1 MVDKSENI
9 LVEFDYNNISIID
22 PNKVIDSDGKVQE
35 RYVKQE
41 NLVMYANLECKALP
55 RTKLALGVANNDQV
69 QTVSIASINFLK
81 PGDKTFL
88 DNSYTDEITG
98 KDSIIGNAV
107 NQPNLES
114 IPQAPKKGE
123 DWFIRQTINSGGK
136 QASVDN
142 GLLGI
147 TSINIRQGLDFL
159 PSITIELEDVK
170 GRAMFEAGDNS
181 PYAAFFNLPYPMFQL
196 TIKGFYGK
204 AVKLQL
210 MLQTFSSRYDTS
222 NGNFKIKLHFYTYK
236 YTLLSEVP
244 MAALTAVPHMYQSR
258 VNIQT
263 TKGGATNFS
272 NVQDSIVSRGY
283 QKVRELYSEYKSKGM
298 IPDDFPEITVVQM
311 RDRIENFIKN
321 ILTSFSQQN
330 LDPLTY
336 VEEYQRLLGN
346 LDKDVYVGAGTSW
359 FSKYMDTQNYL
370 VMKGVNGL
378 TEGSKVYTFKRE
390 IDTQTKRTAAL
401 SELQGILS
409 KAKEK
414 MESNPVCGVDG
425 KYTIDGKTNT
435 SSKSTFQIT
444 MEIFPVEPKYDDV
457 NVLETYRQRKKLSTT
472 PSPQQL
478 KDFDNELA
486 TQGVFNSLVIVNK
499 KGSEEKKFQ
508 YYIFEGKARFE
519 DLINQMGTNV
529 KKAKENIQEELT
541 EALTNLLQKKDNGI
555 GFVPNIRNVL
565 AVIFAN
571 GEAFLR
577 LMDDVH
583 VQAWNLN
590 DTQIKARRNSILNP
604 ETANACVDNVSSGD
618 NETLPIYP
626 WPQMLTATSG
636 KDGREMF
643 ELTYPGD
650 KNVIN
655 QTKAY
660 QTDLWPEV
668 EFVEEFIRATTQT
681 VKPPADPLTTE
692 NPLTDI
698 QRVSLDAIE
707 FPISNA
713 VYDNKEEIKYFYEIF
728 ERIFLT
734 SNYSGLLRSNGNTQD
749 QDKVTDVIAEAESIN
764 IIQSLSNDNP
774 FIIKKLKEFGIN
786 AGNFEVLM
794 RHISNDGTGESWQ
807 NFIRGIFNTSY
818 IKNKVNNSSYEFLS
832 QNLLNENKSQPL
844 VSLPGENNVVN
855 FISNSTSSN
864 IFNLTDTYPFTN
876 FTWVKN
882 ELANGNS
889 ISDIKSS
896 YNTTKVLTYNTNK
909 KIISNF
915 LDITNNNDRRPF
927 TNFLFNEIK
936 SPIYFFDLKLFYE
949 NRSFDKQL
957 PTEGNLRYNDYSG
970 LVASNQTVSMFN
982 TPYFVN
988 SIQEGVKNFR
998 NNDEYPFVASAYLFL
1013 NSLPLSTLREK
1024 YKTYES
1030 NSVTDLDYIFATL
1043 KKFGAVHKLPYA
1055 WILKIGSVWNRY
1067 KNFVET
1073 GQDILDTSWSGF
1085 SYVRNY
1091 DPVTNSPTRN
1101 YNLII
1106 NGAQMDIVLEKNTT
1120 LGAETSSLINTG
1132 FYPLLIN
1139 DFNVFY
1145 QGFQIYSGYTDTDI
1159 QNGFTS
1165 GVTLNYVPEAIIN
1178 MPEGFDPNNPK
1189 RDLRVIPWSVYITTL
1204 DQTSSFIVPS
1214 QGALINQTSNECITE
1229 ETNQLKYEI
1238 TGNTAMYNGS
1248 VRMFWS
1254 APNYGYFDIDK
1265 VVKPTPIKY
1274 LKQVFNITGDTKQEN
1289 FSINGKQDQYTE
1301 ISEIFSVFETEV
1313 LDSFETE
1320 FLNFSKSIYDFDDEF
1335 ISNSDSE
1342 TTKSFKNFQ
1351 MLMRSLMRIPKVG
1364 GTNINTELVSAVS
1377 DSQLNVLTN
1386 ILQSFLNYDVV
1397 FKYGN
1402 PANFDKRL
1410 FYTFSNAL
1418 IADPYTWS
1426 KYSFQTPI
1434 PLPTSGGTVT
1444 LSQSITNYPN
1454 EWRALQLYVGFS
1466 EIPQLQYTNDGSYI
1480 TDFFVDCNIDFSVE
1494 NIKTFAPIIKIY
1506 ATQKLNDD
1514 TLNYNKF
1521 VNLMNDYIA
1530 STDKFQS
1537 IIINKLMPK
1546 LQKQLPDVGSTP
1558 DTALATALEG
1568 PQTKL
1573 EYWEAFK
1580 ALNDKWISGND
1591 FKTKTL
1597 FEDVLLMDRANRNIG
1612 DKVLID
1618 VNKLKFRL
1626 TDINPKTSMLT
1637 FVQTILVENNF
1648 VVMNIPSYVNFYN
1661 VQDAVKNPVPKPEGS
1676 LEFANTMFG
1685 TFLNVDYRN
1694 SSAKM
1699 VCFYAGKPSEQLDFK
1714 NNSNVRFKGDSFDL
1728 RRASDNPL
1736 IEDQIGKTDW
1746 DKSNKVVGF
1755 NVDVGPQSQSIFHG
1769 FQIDQSAGQATAE
1782 SLQQTDEL
1790 VKQSSGKVAGT
1801 QNISLYNLYKNRS
1814 YACTVSMMGNAMIQP
1829 TMYFNLRH
1837 VPMFSGTYMIQ
1848 EVNHSIGPGTFETI
1862 FKGTRQSI
1870 SNLQKVDSYIQ
1881 TLKTNL
1887 LTSIIEK
1894 NKQDKQEAI
1903 KESAT
1908 KGNNVISETNDA
1920 VKEATKKDA
1929 TTSKNSSQCKP
1940 VSNYEKYSNVDSPTT
1955 TKSKYKDAIGTIIA
1969 QTDDQRLR
1977 YLVFAAIYLGSSNGT
1992 ELETKENNYSGINLL
2007 QYWGNPGLTYFNQQY
2022 YCSST
2027 DVPYS
2032 IFSDLSKH
2040 ISFLIDRWKGR
2051 VTQLPEITAKEIVKF
2066 HTLYFSAN
2074 QKNID
2079 VYNKLVQDNPSQL
2092 SQMES
2097 SVQQSIDLFKTGSG
2111 NVSGTPPPN
2120 VPPQGQTNQ
2129 SIFENSF
2136 VFSTYYLQ
2144 NLKINSSGALTGD
2157 FFVINE
2163 GALLTQDYNAK
2174 IYINGQMSDILI
2186 SNFII
2191 KKDNNRGSF
2200 VSSPNLIGALELARN
2215 PKTYEIGFSVRVDAF
2230 PNIVFG
2236 NEDFVKVIMPLD
2248 CPDLGFK
2255 YRDIIDAGDWEV
2267 IKDNICCNC
2276 YSKPYTGMEIV
2287 WDGKPCSR
2295 NGTTC

>member
-88 DNSYTDEITG
+88 DNSYTDELTG
-98 KDSIIGNAV
+98 KDTITGNGV
-107 NQPNLES
+107 NQPKLTSVSNSEKS
-114 IPQAPKKGE
+114 S
-123 DWFIRQTINSGGK
+123 DFYIRQTINSGGK

-272 NVQDSIVSRGY
+272 NVQNSIVSRGY

-346 LDKDVYVGAGTSW
+346 LDKDVYAGAGTSW
-359 FSKYMDTQNYL
+359 FFKYMDTENYL

-401 SELQGILS
+401 SELQGIIS

-444 MEIFPVEPKYDDV
+444 MEIFPIEPKYGDV

-472 PSPQQL
+472 PNEKQL
-478 KDFDNELA
+478 EQFDNELA
-486 TQGVFNSLVIVNK
+486 TQGIFNSLVIVNK

-529 KKAKENIQEELT
+529 KKTKENIQEELT

-660 QTDLWPEV
+660 LTDLWPEV

-774 FIIKKLKEFGIN
+774 FIIKKLKEFGVN
-786 AGNFEVLM
+786 AGNFEILM

-818 IKNKVNNSSYEFLS
+818 IKNKVNNSSFEFLS

-896 YNTTKVLTYNTNK
+896 YNTAKVLTYNTNK

-927 TNFLFNEIK
+927 TNFLFNNIK
-936 SPIYFFDLKLFYE
+936 SPIYYFDLKLFYE
-949 NRSFDKQL
+949 NRSFDSQL

-970 LVASNQTVSMFN
+970 LVTSNQTVSMFN

-998 NNDEYPFVASAYLFL
+998 NGDEYPFVASAYLFL

-1024 YKTYES
+1024 YKTYSS

-1055 WILKIGSVWNRY
+1055 WILKIGSVWSRY

-1073 GQDILDTSWSGF
+1073 GKDILDTSWSGF
-1085 SYVRNY
+1085 SYVHNY

-1145 QGFQIYSGYTDTDI
+1145 QGFQIYSGYTDSDI

-1204 DQTSSFIVPS
+1204 DNISSYIVPS

-1248 VRMFWS
+1248 VRMFWV
-1254 APNYGYFDIDK
+1254 APNYGYFDINK

-1289 FSINGKQDQYTE
+1289 FSINGKQDQYSE
-1301 ISEIFSVFETEV
+1301 ISEMFSVFEKEV
-1313 LDSFETE
+1313 LDSFESE

-1335 ISNSDSE
+1335 ISNSDTE

-1364 GTNINTELVSAVS
+1364 GTNINTELVSAVQ
-1377 DSQLNVLTN
+1377 DSQLSVLTN
-1386 ILQSFLNYDVV
+1386 ILQSFLSYDVV

-1410 FYTFSNAL
+1410 FYTFSNRL
-1418 IADPYTWS
+1418 LADPYTWS
-1426 KYSFQTPI
+1426 KYSFQTPT

-1454 EWRALQLYVGFS
+1454 EWKALQVYVGFS

-1480 TDFFVDCNIDFSVE
+1480 TDFFVDCNIDFSVD
-1494 NIKTFAPIIKIY
+1494 NIKIFAPIIKIY
-1506 ATQKLNDD
+1506 ATQKLNDSA
-1514 TLNYNKF
+1514 LNYNKF
-1521 VNLMNDYIA
+1521 VTLMNEYIT
-1530 STDKFQS
+1530 STDNFQN

-1546 LQKQLPDVGSTP
+1546 LRKQLPDVGSTP
-1558 DTALATALEG
+1558 DAALATALEG

-1612 DKVLID
+1612 DKVLVD

-1699 VCFYAGKPSEQLDFK
+1699 VCFYAGKPSEQPDFK
-1714 NNSNVRFKGDSFDL
+1714 NNANVRFKGDSFDL

-1736 IEDQIGKTDW
+1736 IEDQIGKQDW

-1790 VKQSSGKVAGT
+1790 VKQSSGKSSGT

-1837 VPMFSGTYMIQ
+1837 VPMFSGAYMIQ

-1862 FKGTRQSI
+1862 FKGIRQSV
-1870 SNLQKVDSYIQ
+1870 SNLPEIDSYIQ

-1894 NKQDKQEAI
+1894 NKQDKQAAI
-1903 KESAT
+1903 KESGT
-1908 KGNNVISETNDA
+1908 KQDNVISQTNNTVKDA
-1920 VKEATKKDA
+1920 VDKPA
-1929 TTSKNSSQCKP
+1929 NSSTDYPSCTP
-1940 VSNYEKYSNVDSPTT
+1940 ISNYGKYDKVDSPTT
-1955 TKSKYKDAIGTIIA
+1955 TKSKYKDSISTIIT
-1969 QTDDQRLR
+1969 QTADQKLR
-1977 YLVFAAIYLGSSNGT
+1977 YLVFATIYLGSSNGT
-1992 ELETKENNYSGINLL
+1992 ELETKENNYSGVDLL
-2007 QYWGNPGLTYFNQQY
+2007 QNWGQTGVSYFNPQF
-2022 YCSST
+2022 YCNSSN
-2027 DVPYS
+2027 VPYA

-2040 ISFLIDRWKGR
+2040 VEFLIARFSGKISL
-2051 VTQLPEITAKEIVKF
+2051 LPDITAKEIVKF
-2066 HTLYFSAN
+2066 YTLYFSAN

-2092 SQMES
+2092 SQMET
-2097 SVQQSIDLFKTGSG
+2097 SVQKSIDLFKTGSG

-2120 VPPQGQTNQ
+2120 TPPKATTDEE
-2129 SIFENSF
+2129 IFANSKKFSKATIENIDI
-2136 VFSTYYLQ
+2136 Y
-2144 NLKINSSGALTGD
+2144 NSQLRGD
-2157 FFVINE
+2157 FVIDYE
-2163 GALLTQDYNAK
+2163 DELLTQNYPAK
-2174 IYINGQMSDILI
+2174 LYIVGGIDKVEI
-2186 SNFII
+2186 
-2191 KKDNNRGSF
+2191 GSF
-2200 VSSPNLIGALELARN
+2200 TIEPDKNKNIGAFVSVPNIRAILEEARN
-2215 PKTYEIGFSVRVDAF
+2215 DKEYTFTLVVKVNAF
-2230 PNIVFG
+2230 PNISYSFQYVFTPIKCPD
-2236 NEDFVKVIMPLD
+2236 EDFGARKVI
-2248 CPDLGFK
+2248 
-2255 YRDIIDAGDWEV
+2255 EV
-2267 IKDNICCNC
+2267 NLWKKVKDNICCKC
-2276 YSKPYTGMEIV
+2276 YSQPYTGSEII
-2287 WDGKPCSR
+2287 WDSKPCSR

>member
-22 PNKVIDSDGKVQE
+22 PNKVIDNDGKVQE

-41 NLVMYANLECKALP
+41 NLVMYANLECKVLP

-69 QTVSIASINFLK
+69 QTVSIATINFLK

-88 DNSYTDEITG
+88 DNSYTDELTG
-98 KDSIIGNAV
+98 KDTIKGNGV
-107 NQPNLES
+107 NQPKLTAVSNPNKS
-114 IPQAPKKGE
+114 S
-123 DWFIRQTINSGGK
+123 DFYIRQTINSGGK

-204 AVKLQL
+204 AVKLKL
-210 MLQTFSSRYDTS
+210 MLQTFSTRYDTS
-222 NGNFKIKLHFYTYK
+222 NGNFKIKLQFFTYK

-244 MAALTAVPHMYQSR
+244 MAALIAVPHMYQSR

-263 TKGGATNFS
+263 VKGGSSNFS

-311 RDRIENFIKN
+311 KNRIENFIKN

-359 FSKYMDTQNYL
+359 FSKYMDDKNYL
-370 VMKGVNGL
+370 VMKGVNGVNGI
-378 TEGSKVYTFKRE
+378 TEGSKVYTFKSE
-390 IDTQTKRTAAL
+390 INTAQKRKNAL
-401 SELQGILS
+401 AELQGIIS
-409 KAKEK
+409 AAKEK
-414 MESNPVCGVDG
+414 MEANSVCGENG
-425 KYTIDGKTNT
+425 KYTIDGKTKT
-435 SSKSTFQIT
+435 GSHVPFKIDPS
-444 MEIFPVEPKYDDV
+444 IFPIEPKENDV
-457 NVLETYRQRKKLSTT
+457 NVKETYRQRKKLSTE
-472 PSPQQL
+472 PNADQL
-478 KDFDNELA
+478 KQFKNQLA
-486 TQGVFNSLVIVNK
+486 TEGIFNSLEITNK
-499 KGSEEKKFQ
+499 KGSEDKNFQ
-508 YYIFEGKARFE
+508 FYIFEGDNRFE
-519 DLINQMGTNV
+519 DLINQMGKLAKTT
-529 KKAKENIQEELT
+529 KENIQDELT

-604 ETANACVDNVSSGD
+604 ETANASVDNLTSGD
-618 NETLPIYP
+618 NKTLPIYP

-636 KDGREMF
+636 KDGREKF

-650 KNVIN
+650 KNVIS

-660 QTDLWPEV
+660 LTDLWPEV

-681 VKPPADPLTTE
+681 VKPPADPTE
-692 NPLTDI
+692 TSNPVTDI

-749 QDKVTDVIAEAESIN
+749 ADKVTDVIAEAESIN

-786 AGNFEVLM
+786 AGNFEILM

-818 IKNKVNNSSYEFLS
+818 IKNKVNNSSFEFLS
-832 QNLLNENKSQPL
+832 QNLLNDSKSQPL
-844 VSLPGENNVVN
+844 VSLPGEKNIDD

-876 FTWVKN
+876 FAWVKS

-889 ISDIKSS
+889 ISDVKSS
-896 YNTTKVLTYNTNK
+896 YNTTKVLTYNSNK

-915 LDITNNNDRRPF
+915 LDITNDDNRRPF
-927 TNFLFNEIK
+927 TNFLFNNIK
-936 SPIYFFDLKLFYE
+936 SPIYYFDLKLFYE
-949 NRSFDKQL
+949 NRSFDSQL
-957 PTEGNLRYNDYSG
+957 PTEGNLRYLNYSG
-970 LVASNQTVSMFN
+970 LVSSNQTVSMLN
-982 TPYFVN
+982 TPYFTN

-998 NNDEYPFVASAYLFL
+998 NGSEYPFVASAYLFL

-1024 YKTYES
+1024 YKTYET

-1073 GQDILDTSWSGF
+1073 GVDIIDTSWSGF
-1085 SYVRNY
+1085 SYVHNY
-1091 DPVTNSPTRN
+1091 DPVTNSASRN
-1101 YNLII
+1101 YGLTI

-1120 LGAETSSLINTG
+1120 LGLETSSLMNTG

-1159 QNGFTS
+1159 QNGFSS

-1204 DQTSSFIVPS
+1204 DKTSSYIVPS

-1248 VRMFWS
+1248 VRLFWS
-1254 APNYGYFDIDK
+1254 APNYGYFDITK
-1265 VVKPTPIKY
+1265 VVKPTPLKY
-1274 LKQVFNITGDTKQEN
+1274 LKQVFNLTGNTKQEN
-1289 FSINGKQDQYTE
+1289 FSINGKQDDYTE
-1301 ISEIFSVFETEV
+1301 ISEMFSVFEKEI
-1313 LDSFETE
+1313 LDSFESE
-1320 FLNFSKSIYDFDDEF
+1320 FLNFSKSIYDFDSEF
-1335 ISNSDSE
+1335 ISNSDTES
-1342 TTKSFKNFQ
+1342 TKSFKNFQ
-1351 MLMRSLMRIPKVG
+1351 MLMRNLMKIPKIT
-1364 GTNINTELVSAVS
+1364 GTTINTELVSAVQE
-1377 DSQLNVLTN
+1377 SQLTVLSN
-1386 ILQSFLNYDVV
+1386 LLQSFLNYDVV

-1402 PANFDKRL
+1402 PASFDKRL
-1410 FYTFSNAL
+1410 FYTFSNGL

-1426 KYSFQTPI
+1426 KYSFQIPT

-1454 EWRALQLYVGFS
+1454 EWKALQLYVGFS
-1466 EIPQLQYTNDGSYI
+1466 EIPQLRYSNNGSYI
-1480 TDFFVDCNIDFSVE
+1480 TDFFVDCNIDFSVD

-1506 ATQKLNDD
+1506 ATQKLNDN
-1514 TLNYNKF
+1514 TLTYNKF
-1521 VNLMNDYIA
+1521 VKLMNEYIA

-1558 DTALATALEG
+1558 DAVLATALEG

-1573 EYWEAFK
+1573 EYWESFK
-1580 ALNDKWISGND
+1580 ALNDKWIAGND

-1597 FEDVLLMDRANRNIG
+1597 FEDILLMDRANRNIG
-1612 DKVLID
+1612 DKVLVDIH
-1618 VNKLKFRL
+1618 KLKKTL
-1626 TDINPKTSMLT
+1626 TNINPKTSMLI
-1637 FVQTILVENNF
+1637 FVQDILVTNNF

-1661 VQDAVKNPVPKPEGS
+1661 VQDAVKNPVPKPEGTID
-1676 LEFANTMFG
+1676 FANTMFG

-1699 VCFYAGKPSEQLDFK
+1699 VCFYAGKPSEQPDFK
-1714 NNSNVRFKGDSFDL
+1714 NNANVRFKGDSFDL

-1736 IEDQIGKTDW
+1736 IEDQIGKQDW

-1755 NVDVGPQSQSIFHG
+1755 NVDVGPQNQSIFHG

-1790 VKQSSGKVAGT
+1790 VKQSSGKAAGT
-1801 QNISLYNLYKNRS
+1801 QNVSLYNLYKNRS

-1837 VPMFSGTYMIQ
+1837 VPMFSGAYMIQ
-1848 EVNHSIGPGTFETI
+1848 EVNHSIGPGTFETV
-1862 FKGTRQSI
+1862 FKGIRQSI
-1870 SNLQKVDSYIQ
+1870 SNLPEIDSYIQ

-1894 NKQDKQEAI
+1894 NKQDKQAAI
-1903 KESAT
+1903 KESGS
-1908 KGNNVISETNDA
+1908 KQQNVISQSNNTVTD
-1920 VKEATKKDA
+1920 ATKKPA
-1929 TTSKNSSQCKP
+1929 NSSSNYPSCTPLK
-1940 VSNYEKYSNVDSPTT
+1940 NYEKYQNITPSTN
-1955 TKSKYKDAIGTIIA
+1955 KAKYKDAISTIIS
-1969 QTDDQRLR
+1969 QTADQKLR
-1977 YLVFAAIYLGSSNGT
+1977 YLIFTAIYLGSSNGT
-1992 ELETKENNYSGINLL
+1992 ILETNQHNYSGIDLL
-2007 QYWGNPGLTYFNQQY
+2007 QNWGQSGVSYFENLY
-2022 YCSST
+2022 YCNSNNI
-2027 DVPYS
+2027 PYAS
-2032 IFSDLSKH
+2032 FSDLPKH
-2040 ISFLIDRWKGR
+2040 IEFLISRWKDR
-2051 VTQLPEITAKEIVKF
+2051 VGQLPAITAKDIAKF
-2066 HTLYFSAN
+2066 YTLYFSAN
-2074 QKNID
+2074 AKNID
-2079 VYNKLVQDNPSQL
+2079 VYNKLSQNPSQL
-2092 SQMES
+2092 SEIEV

-2120 VPPQGQTNQ
+2120 TPPQGQTNQ
-2129 SIFENSF
+2129 VIFENSF
-2136 VFSTYYLQ
+2136 AFSTYYLQ
-2144 NLKINSSGALTGD
+2144 NLKINSGGALTGD
-2157 FFVINE
+2157 FLVLNN

-2174 IYINGQMSDILI
+2174 IYLASQMSDILI
-2186 SNFII
+2186 ANFTI
-2191 KKDNNRGSF
+2191 KEKTNRGSF
-2200 VSSPNLIGALELARN
+2200 VSSPDFIEALELARN
-2215 PKTYEIGFSVRVDAF
+2215 RQTYEVGFRVRVDAF
-2230 PNIVFG
+2230 PNIIFG
-2236 NEDFVKVIMPLD
+2236 NKDFVKVVMPLD
-2248 CPDLGFK
+2248 CPEEGLN
-2255 YRDIIDAGDWEV
+2255 YREIIGTYDWKA
-2267 IKDNICCNC
+2267 IKDNICCKC
-2276 YSKPYTGMEIV
+2276 YGKPYTGMEIV

>member
-22 PNKVIDSDGKVQE
+22 PNKVIDSDGRVQE

-41 NLVMYANLECKALP
+41 NLVMYANLECKVLP

-88 DNSYTDEITG
+88 DNTYTDEITG
-98 KDSIIGNAV
+98 KDTITGNGV
-107 NQPNLES
+107 NQPKLTSVSNPNKS
-114 IPQAPKKGE
+114 S
-123 DWFIRQTINSGGK
+123 DFYIRQTINSGGK

-263 TKGGATNFS
+263 TKNSASNFS

-283 QKVRELYSEYKSKGM
+283 QKIRELYSEYKSKGM

-346 LDKDVYVGAGTSW
+346 LDKDVYVGVGTSW
-359 FSKYMDTQNYL
+359 FSTYMDTENYL
-370 VMKGVNGL
+370 VMND
-378 TEGSKVYTFKRE
+378 GSKVYTFKKE
-390 IDTQTKRTAAL
+390 FNTSTKQEAAL
-401 SELQGILS
+401 GKLRGIISE
-409 KAKEK
+409 AKEK
-414 MESNPVCGVDG
+414 MNSNTVCGVDG

-435 SSKSTFQIT
+435 NSKVPFAIDNID
-444 MEIFPVEPKYDDV
+444 IFFIEPKSDDV
-457 NVLETYRQRKKLSTT
+457 NLKETYRQQKKLSTE
-472 PSPQQL
+472 PSPLQL
-478 KDFDNELA
+478 QEFKNQLVA
-486 TQGVFNSLVIVNK
+486 QGIFNSLEIRNT

-508 YYIFEGKARFE
+508 FYIFEGKGRFE

-529 KKAKENIQEELT
+529 KKTKENIQEELT

-604 ETANACVDNVSSGD
+604 ETANACVDNITSGD
-618 NETLPIYP
+618 NKTLPIYP
-626 WPQMLTATSG
+626 WPQMLVATSG

-692 NPLTDI
+692 NPLTDV

-707 FPISNA
+707 FPITNA

-786 AGNFEVLM
+786 AGNFEILL

-832 QNLLNENKSQPL
+832 QNLLNENISQPL
-844 VSLPGENNVVN
+844 VSLPGENNVVS

-889 ISDIKSS
+889 ISDVKSS
-896 YNTTKVLTYNTNK
+896 YNTTKVLTYNSNK

-915 LDITNNNDRRPF
+915 LDITNDNDRRPF
-927 TNFLFNEIK
+927 TNFLFNEVK

-949 NRSFDKQL
+949 NRSFENQL

-970 LVASNQTVSMFN
+970 LVTSNQTVSMFN

-1067 KNFVET
+1067 KNFIET
-1073 GQDILDTSWSGF
+1073 GKDILDTSWSGF
-1085 SYVRNY
+1085 SYVHNY

-1159 QNGFTS
+1159 QNGFSS

-1265 VVKPTPIKY
+1265 VVKPTPLKY

-1301 ISEIFSVFETEV
+1301 ISEMFSVFEKEV

-1335 ISNSDSE
+1335 ISNSDTE

-1351 MLMRSLMRIPKVG
+1351 MLMRSLMKIPKVG

-1377 DSQLNVLTN
+1377 DSQLNVLSN

-1418 IADPYTWS
+1418 IADPYTWT
-1426 KYSFQTPI
+1426 KYSFQTPT

-1454 EWRALQLYVGFS
+1454 EWKALQVYVGFS
-1466 EIPQLQYTNDGSYI
+1466 EIPELQYTNNGSYI

-1506 ATQKLNDD
+1506 ATQKLNDS

-1521 VNLMNDYIA
+1521 VNLMNEYIA
-1530 STDKFQS
+1530 STDRFQS

-1558 DTALATALEG
+1558 DTAIATALEG

-1580 ALNDKWISGND
+1580 ALNDKWIAGND

-1612 DKVLID
+1612 DKILID
-1618 VNKLKFRL
+1618 VNKLKNRL
-1626 TDINPKTSMLT
+1626 SNINPKTSMLT

-1699 VCFYAGKPSEQLDFK
+1699 VCFYAGKPSEQPDFQ
-1714 NNSNVRFKGDSFDL
+1714 NNANVRFKGDSFDL

-1736 IEDQIGKTDW
+1736 IEDQIGKQDW

-1837 VPMFSGTYMIQ
+1837 VPMFSGAYMIQ
-1848 EVNHSIGPGTFETI
+1848 EVNHSIAPGTFETT
-1862 FKGTRQSI
+1862 FKGIRQAV
-1870 SNLQKVDSYIQ
+1870 SNLPEIDSYIQ

-1894 NKQDKQEAI
+1894 NKQDKQAAI
-1903 KESAT
+1903 KESGS
-1908 KGNNVISETNDA
+1908 KQQNVISQTNNT
-1920 VKEATKKDA
+1920 VKDA
-1929 TTSKNSSQCKP
+1929 TDKPANSSTDYPSCVP
-1940 VSNYEKYSNVDSPTT
+1940 ISNYEKYTKVDSPTT
-1955 TKSKYKDAIGTIIA
+1955 TKSKYKDVISIIIN
-1969 QTDDQRLR
+1969 QTTDQKLR
-1977 YLVFAAIYLGSSNGT
+1977 YLVFATIYLGSSNGS
-1992 ELETKENNYSGINLL
+1992 EFETKENNYSGVDLL
-2007 QYWGNPGLTYFNQQY
+2007 QNWGQSGVSYFNQQF
-2022 YCSST
+2022 YCNSSNI
-2027 DVPYS
+2027 PYA

-2040 ISFLIDRWKGR
+2040 IEFLIARFSGKISL
-2051 VTQLPEITAKEIVKF
+2051 LPEITAKEIVKF
-2066 HTLYFSAN
+2066 YTLYFSAN

-2092 SQMES
+2092 SQMEV
-2097 SVQQSIDLFKTGSG
+2097 SVQQSIDLFKTGTGNQSG
-2111 NVSGTPPPN
+2111 SLPPNTPPVTN
-2120 VPPQGQTNQ
+2120 TNQ
-2129 SIFENSF
+2129 GIFENAKN
-2136 VFSTYYLQ
+2136 FSNARLEYLE
-2144 NLKINSSGALTGD
+2144 INNNVLTGNFLVFNND
-2157 FFVINE
+2157 EII
-2163 GALLTQDYNAK
+2163 TQDFPAK
-2174 IYINGQMSDILI
+2174 IYVSSGLNNVQIGT
-2186 SNFII
+2186 FTI
-2191 KKDNNRGSF
+2191 KPINNRNFGSF
-2200 VSSPNLIGALELARN
+2200 VSVVNITEILEAAKN
-2215 PKTYEIGFSVRVDAF
+2215 DKTYTITFIVKVDAF
-2230 PNIVFG
+2230 PNISYGFT
-2236 NEDFVKVIMPLD
+2236 KVLLPIK
-2248 CPDLGFK
+2248 CPDKEYK
-2255 YRDIIDAGDWEV
+2255 YRQIIEV
-2267 IKDNICCNC
+2267 EQWTAIKDNICCNC
-2276 YSKPYTGMEIV
+2276 YSKPYDGSEII
-2287 WDGKPCSR
+2287 WDGKPCSK

>member
-41 NLVMYANLECKALP
+41 NLVMYANLECKVLP
-55 RTKLALGVANNDQV
+55 RTKLAIGVANNDQV

-88 DNSYTDEITG
+88 DNSYTDELTG
-98 KDSIIGNAV
+98 KDTITGNGV
-107 NQPNLES
+107 NQPKLTSVSNPNKS
-114 IPQAPKKGE
+114 S
-123 DWFIRQTINSGGK
+123 DYYIRQTINSGGK

-222 NGNFKIKLHFYTYK
+222 NGNFKIKLQFFTYK
-236 YTLLSEVP
+236 YTLLSEIP
-244 MAALTAVPHMYQSR
+244 MAALIAVPHMYQSR
-258 VNIQT
+258 VSIQT
-263 TKGGATNFS
+263 TKGSSTNFS
-272 NVQDSIVSRGY
+272 NVQDSTVSRGY

-298 IPDDFPEITVVQM
+298 IPDDFPEITLVQM
-311 RDRIENFIKN
+311 KNRIENFIKN

-346 LDKDVYVGAGTSW
+346 LDKDVYAGAGTSW
-359 FSKYMDTQNYL
+359 VATYMDTKNYL
-370 VMKGVNGL
+370 VMKD
-378 TEGSKVYTFKRE
+378 GSKVYTFKPE
-390 IDTQTKRTAAL
+390 INTAQKRSNAL
-401 SELQGILS
+401 GELQGIIYL
-409 KAKEK
+409 AKEE
-414 MESNPVCGVDG
+414 MEANPVCGLNG
-425 KYTIDGKTNT
+425 KYTIDGKTKT
-435 SSKSTFQIT
+435 GSYIPFDIT
-444 MEIFPVEPKYDDV
+444 MDIFKIEPKSDDV
-457 NVLETYRQRKKLSTT
+457 NVDETYRQRKKLSTQPT
-472 PSPQQL
+472 ALQRQEF
-478 KDFDNELA
+478 KNQLA
-486 TQGVFNSLVIVNK
+486 TEGVFNSLEITNK
-499 KGSEEKKFQ
+499 GGSEEKKFQ
-508 YYIFEGKARFE
+508 FYIFEGKDRFE
-519 DLINQMGTNV
+519 DFINRMGKSAKTT
-529 KKAKENIQEELT
+529 KENIQEELT

-555 GFVPNIRNVL
+555 GFVPNMRNVL

-618 NETLPIYP
+618 NTTLPIYP
-626 WPQMLTATSG
+626 WPQMLVATSG
-636 KDGREMF
+636 KDGREKF

-660 QTDLWPEV
+660 LTDLWPEV
-668 EFVEEFIRATTQT
+668 EFVEEFIKATAQT
-681 VKPPADPLTTE
+681 VNPPGDPLETE

-713 VYDNKEEIKYFYEIF
+713 VYDNKEEVKYFYEIF

-734 SNYSGLLRSNGNTQD
+734 SNYSGLLRSNGNAQD
-749 QDKVTDVIAEAESIN
+749 TDKVTDVIAEAENIN
-764 IIQSLSNDNP
+764 IIQSLSNNNP
-774 FIIKKLKEFGIN
+774 FMIKKLKEFGIN
-786 AGNFEVLM
+786 AGNFEILL

-832 QNLLNENKSQPL
+832 QNLLNDSKSQPL
-844 VSLPGENNVVN
+844 VSLPGEQNVTN

-927 TNFLFNEIK
+927 TNFLFNNVK
-936 SPIYFFDLKLFYE
+936 SPIYYYDLKLFYE
-949 NRSFDKQL
+949 NRSFDSQL
-957 PTEGNLRYNDYSG
+957 PTEGNLRYLNYSG
-970 LVASNQTVSMFN
+970 LVTSNQTVSMLN
-982 TPYFVN
+982 TPYFIN
-988 SIQEGVKNFR
+988 SIQEGIKNFR

-1030 NSVTDLDYIFATL
+1030 NSTTDLDYIFATL
-1043 KKFGAVHKLPYA
+1043 KKFGAVHKLPYP

-1073 GQDILDTSWSGF
+1073 GKDILDTSWSGF
-1085 SYVRNY
+1085 SYVHNY
-1091 DPVTNSPTRN
+1091 DPVTNSASKN

-1106 NGAQMDIVLEKNTT
+1106 NGSQMDIVLEKNTT

-1145 QGFQIYSGYTDTDI
+1145 QGFQIYSGYTDSDI

-1248 VRMFWS
+1248 VRLFWE
-1254 APNYGYFDIDK
+1254 APNYGYFDINQ
-1265 VVKPTPIKY
+1265 VVKPTPLKY
-1274 LKQVFNITGDTKQEN
+1274 LKQVFNLTGNTKQEN
-1289 FSINGKQDQYTE
+1289 FSINGKQDDYTE
-1301 ISEIFSVFETEV
+1301 ISEMFSVFEKEI
-1313 LDSFETE
+1313 LDSFESE

-1335 ISNSDSE
+1335 ISNSDTE

-1351 MLMRSLMRIPKVG
+1351 MLMRSLMKIPKIS
-1364 GTNINTELVSAVS
+1364 GTTINTELVSAVS
-1377 DSQLNVLTN
+1377 QSQLSVLSN

-1410 FYTFSNAL
+1410 FYTFSNKL

-1444 LSQSITNYPN
+1444 LSQSITNYPT
-1454 EWRALQLYVGFS
+1454 EWKTLQIYVGFS
-1466 EIPQLQYTNDGSYI
+1466 EIPQLRYTNNGSYI
-1480 TDFFVDCNIDFSVE
+1480 TDFFVDCNIEFSVD

-1506 ATQKLNDD
+1506 ATQKLNDN
-1514 TLNYNKF
+1514 TLTYNKF
-1521 VNLMNDYIA
+1521 VTLMNQYID
-1530 STDKFQS
+1530 STDKFQN

-1546 LQKQLPDVGSTP
+1546 LQKQLPDVGSSP
-1558 DTALATALEG
+1558 DNALPSVLEG

-1573 EYWEAFK
+1573 EYWESFK

-1618 VNKLKFRL
+1618 VNKLKNRL
-1626 TDINPKTSMLT
+1626 TDINVKTSMLT

-1661 VQDAVKNPVPKPEGS
+1661 VQDAVKNPVPKPDGT

-1699 VCFYAGKPSEQLDFK
+1699 VCFYAGKPSEQPDFK
-1714 NNSNVRFKGDSFDL
+1714 NNANVRFKGDSFDL

-1736 IEDQIGKTDW
+1736 IEDQIDKNDW

-1755 NVDVGPQSQSIFHG
+1755 NVDVGPQNQSIFHG

-1790 VKQSSGKVAGT
+1790 VKQSSGKAAGT

-1837 VPMFSGTYMIQ
+1837 VPMFSGAYMIQ
-1848 EVNHSIGPGTFETI
+1848 EVNHSIGPGTFETV
-1862 FKGTRQSI
+1862 FKGIRQSI
-1870 SNLQKVDSYIQ
+1870 SNLPEMDSYIQ

-1894 NKQDKQEAI
+1894 NKQDKQAAI
-1903 KESAT
+1903 KENGT
-1908 KGNNVISETNDA
+1908 KGTNVISQANDT
-1920 VKEATKKDA
+1920 VKEASTNPA
-1929 TTSKNSSQCKP
+1929 NSSATNSDCKP
-1940 VSNYEKYSNVDSPTT
+1940 TITNYAKYNNVDAPTT
-1955 TKSKYKDAIGTIIA
+1955 TKSKYNDAISTIIV
-1969 QTDDQRLR
+1969 QTQDQKLR

-1992 ELETKENNYSGINLL
+1992 QLETKENNYSGVDLL
-2007 QYWGNPGLTYFNQQY
+2007 QNWGQAGDSYFNKQY
-2022 YCSST
+2022 YCTSSNI
-2027 DVPYS
+2027 PYS

-2040 ISFLIDRWKGR
+2040 IEFLIARWKDR
-2051 VTQLPEITAKEIVKF
+2051 TKQLPEITAKEITKF
-2066 HTLYFSAN
+2066 YTLYFSAN
-2074 QKNID
+2074 AKNID
-2079 VYNKLVQDNPSQL
+2079 VYNKLVQQNASFL
-2092 SQMES
+2092 SEIETN
-2097 SVQQSIDLFKTGSG
+2097 VQKSIDLFKTGSG
-2111 NVSGTPPPN
+2111 NVSGTLPPN
-2120 VPPQGQTNQ
+2120 TPSTTN
-2129 SIFENSF
+2129 SNEALFENAKKF
-2136 VFSTYYLQ
+2136 NTFSLQ
-2144 NLKINSSGALTGD
+2144 NLEIKGDVLTGD
-2157 FFVINE
+2157 FEVNNQNE
-2163 GALLTQDYNAK
+2163 LITQDYPAK
-2174 IYINGQMSDILI
+2174 LYISGGMNNVEIGT
-2186 SNFII
+2186 FTI
-2191 KKDNNRGSF
+2191 K
-2200 VSSPNLIGALELARN
+2200 
-2215 PKTYEIGFSVRVDAF
+2215 PKTNKNVGTFISVANITEILEAAKNDKTYRFTLIVKVNAF
-2230 PNIVFG
+2230 PNISYGFSRVLL
-2236 NEDFVKVIMPLD
+2236 PLK
-2248 CPDLGFK
+2248 CPDKGYK
-2255 YRDIIDAGDWEV
+2255 YRQIIEVDKWDA
-2267 IKDNICCNC
+2267 IKDNICCKC
-2276 YSKPYTGMEIV
+2276 YSKPYEGSEII
-2287 WDGKPCSR
+2287 WDSKRCSK

>member
-41 NLVMYANLECKALP
+41 NLVMYANLECKVLP

-98 KDSIIGNAV
+98 KDTITGNGV
-107 NQPNLES
+107 NQPKLTSVSNPNKS
-114 IPQAPKKGE
+114 S
-123 DWFIRQTINSGGK
+123 DFYIRQTINSGGK

-359 FSKYMDTQNYL
+359 FSKYMDTENYL

-378 TEGSKVYTFKRE
+378 TEGSKVYTFKSE
-390 IDTQTKRTAAL
+390 INTSQKRKNAL
-401 SELQGILS
+401 AELQSIIS
-409 KAKEK
+409 DAKEK
-414 MESNPVCGVDG
+414 MESNTVCGVDG

-435 SSKSTFQIT
+435 NSKVPFKIT
-444 MEIFPVEPKYDDV
+444 PNIFPIDLKESDV
-457 NVLETYRQRKKLSTT
+457 NIDETYRQRKKLSTQPT
-472 PSPQQL
+472 PLQL
-478 KDFDNELA
+478 QEFKNQLA
-486 TQGVFNSLVIVNK
+486 TEGIFNSLTITNT
-499 KGSEEKKFQ
+499 KGSEEKNFQ
-508 YYIFEGKARFE
+508 FYIFEGTGRFE
-519 DLINQMGTNV
+519 DLINQMGKLV
-529 KKAKENIQEELT
+529 KSVKENIQEELT

-604 ETANACVDNVSSGD
+604 ETATACVDNVSSGD

-626 WPQMLTATSG
+626 WPQMLVATSG

-786 AGNFEVLM
+786 AGNFEILM

-832 QNLLNENKSQPL
+832 QNLLNENQSQPL

-936 SPIYFFDLKLFYE
+936 SPIYFFDLKSFYE

-970 LVASNQTVSMFN
+970 LVTSNQTVSMFN
-982 TPYFVN
+982 TPYFIN

-1043 KKFGAVHKLPYA
+1043 KKFGAVHKLPYP

-1091 DPVTNSPTRN
+1091 DPVTNSPTKN

-1274 LKQVFNITGDTKQEN
+1274 LKQVFNITGNDKQEN

-1301 ISEIFSVFETEV
+1301 ISELFSVFETEV

-1335 ISNSDSE
+1335 ISNTDTE

-1351 MLMRSLMRIPKVG
+1351 MLMRSLMKIPKVG

-1466 EIPQLQYTNDGSYI
+1466 EIPQLQYTNNGSYI

-1612 DKVLID
+1612 DKVLVD

-1626 TDINPKTSMLT
+1626 KDINPKTSMLT

-1676 LEFANTMFG
+1676 LDFANTMFG

-1699 VCFYAGKPSEQLDFK
+1699 VCFYAGKPSEQPDFQ
-1714 NNSNVRFKGDSFDL
+1714 NNANVRFKGDSFDL

-1837 VPMFSGTYMIQ
+1837 VPMFSGAYMIQ
-1848 EVNHSIGPGTFETI
+1848 EVNHSIGPGTFETV
-1862 FKGTRQSI
+1862 FKGIRQAV
-1870 SNLQKVDSYIQ
+1870 SNLPEIDSYIQ

-1908 KGNNVISETNDA
+1908 KGNNVISETNDT

-1929 TTSKNSSQCKP
+1929 NSSKNSSQCKP
-1940 VSNYEKYSNVDSPTT
+1940 VSNYEKYGNVDSPTT

-2007 QYWGNPGLTYFNQQY
+2007 QYWGNPGLNYFNQQY

-2066 HTLYFSAN
+2066 YTLYFSAN

-2092 SQMES
+2092 SQMET
-2097 SVQQSIDLFKTGSG
+2097 SVQQSINLFKTGSG

-2129 SIFENSF
+2129 GIFEESF

-2144 NLKINSSGALTGD
+2144 RLKINAGGSLSGD
-2157 FFVINE
+2157 FFVLNE
-2163 GALLTQDYNAK
+2163 GALLTQDFNAK
-2174 IYINGQMSDILI
+2174 IYISGQMSDILI
-2186 SNFII
+2186 SNFTI
-2191 KKDNNRGSF
+2191 KKGDNKGSF
-2200 VSSPNLIGALELARN
+2200 ISSPNLIEALELARN
-2215 PKTYEIGFSVRVDAF
+2215 PKTYEIVFIVIVDAF
-2230 PNIVFG
+2230 PNIRFVNKG
-2236 NEDFVKVIMPLD
+2236 FVKVIMPLD
-2248 CPDLGFK
+2248 CPDYGFK
-2255 YRDIIDAGDWEV
+2255 YRDIIDADDWDA
-2267 IKDNICCNC
+2267 IKDNICCEC
-2276 YSKPYTGMEIV
+2276 YSKPYTGTEIV

-2295 NGTTC
+2295 NGTKC

>member
-22 PNKVIDSDGKVQE
+22 PNKVIDNDGKVQE

-41 NLVMYANLECKALP
+41 NLVMYANLECKVLP
-55 RTKLALGVANNDQV
+55 RTKLAIGVANNDQV

-88 DNSYTDEITG
+88 DNSYTDELTG
-98 KDSIIGNAV
+98 KDTITGNGV
-107 NQPNLES
+107 NQPKLTSVSNPNKS
-114 IPQAPKKGE
+114 S
-123 DWFIRQTINSGGK
+123 DYYIRQTINSGGK

-204 AVKLQL
+204 AVKLNL

-222 NGNFKIKLHFYTYK
+222 NGNFKIKLQFFTYK

-263 TKGGATNFS
+263 VKGSLTNFS
-272 NVQDSIVSRGY
+272 NVQNSVVSRGY
-283 QKVRELYSEYKSKGM
+283 QKIRELYSEYKSKGM

-311 RDRIENFIKN
+311 RDRIENFVKN

-346 LDKDVYVGAGTSW
+346 LDKDVYAGAGTSW
-359 FSKYMDTQNYL
+359 FANYMDTQNYL
-370 VMKGVNGL
+370 VMND
-378 TEGSKVYTFKRE
+378 GSKVYTFKRE
-390 IDTQTKRTAAL
+390 IDTAQKRSNAL
-401 SELQGILS
+401 AQLQGIIYL
-409 KAKEK
+409 AKEE
-414 MESNPVCGVDG
+414 MNANPVCGENG

-435 SSKSTFQIT
+435 NSHVPFKIT
-444 MEIFPVEPKYDDV
+444 MDIFKIEPKSDDV
-457 NVLETYRQRKKLSTT
+457 NVDETYRQRKKLSTQ
-472 PSPQQL
+472 PNADQL
-478 KDFDNELA
+478 KEFNNQLA
-486 TQGVFNSLVIVNK
+486 TEGVFNSLEITNK
-499 KGSEEKKFQ
+499 GGSEEKKFQ
-508 YYIFEGKARFE
+508 FYIFEGKSRFE
-519 DLINQMGTNV
+519 DLINQMGKDV
-529 KKAKENIQEELT
+529 KTVKENIQTELT

-590 DTQIKARRNSILNP
+590 DTQIKARRESILNP

-618 NETLPIYP
+618 NKTLPIYP
-626 WPQMLTATSG
+626 WPQMLVATSG
-636 KDGREMF
+636 KDGREKF

-660 QTDLWPEV
+660 LSDLWPEV
-668 EFVEEFIRATTQT
+668 EFVEEFIKATAQT
-681 VKPPADPLTTE
+681 INPPGDPLTTT

-713 VYDNKEEIKYFYEIF
+713 VYDNKEEVKYFYEIF

-734 SNYSGLLRSNGNTQD
+734 SNYSGLLRSNGNAQD
-749 QDKVTDVIAEAESIN
+749 NDKVTDVIAEAESIN
-764 IIQSLSNDNP
+764 ILQSLSNNNP

-786 AGNFEVLM
+786 AGNFEILL
-794 RHISNDGTGESWQ
+794 RHISNDGTGQSWQ

-818 IKNKVNNSSYEFLS
+818 IKNKVNNSSFEFLS
-832 QNLLNENKSQPL
+832 QNLLSESKSQPL
-844 VSLPGENNVVN
+844 VSLPGEKNIND

-864 IFNLTDTYPFTN
+864 LFNLTDTYPFTN

-896 YNTTKVLTYNTNK
+896 YNTTKVLTYNANK

-915 LDITNNNDRRPF
+915 LDITNDDNRRPF
-927 TNFLFNEIK
+927 TNFLFNNIK
-936 SPIYFFDLKLFYE
+936 SPIYYFDLKLFYE
-949 NRSFDKQL
+949 NRSFNSQL
-957 PTEGNLRYNDYSG
+957 PTEGNLRYFDYSG
-970 LVASNQTVSMFN
+970 LVTSNQTVSMFN
-982 TPYFVN
+982 TPYFIN

-1073 GQDILDTSWSGF
+1073 GKDILDTSWSGF
-1085 SYVRNY
+1085 SYVHNY

-1101 YNLII
+1101 YALNI
-1106 NGAQMDIVLEKNTT
+1106 NGSQIDIVLEKNTT

-1159 QNGFTS
+1159 QNGFSS

-1178 MPEGFDPNNPK
+1178 MPEGFDPNNPR

-1204 DQTSSFIVPS
+1204 DKTSSYIVPS

-1229 ETNQLKYEI
+1229 ETNQIKIEI

-1248 VRMFWS
+1248 VRLFWA
-1254 APNYGYFDIDK
+1254 APNYGYFDINK

-1289 FSINGKQDQYTE
+1289 FSINGKQDEYTE
-1301 ISEIFSVFETEV
+1301 ISEIFSVFEKEV
-1313 LDSFETE
+1313 LDSFESE

-1335 ISNSDSE
+1335 ISNSDTQ

-1351 MLMRSLMRIPKVG
+1351 MLMRSLMKIPKVS
-1364 GTNINTELVSAVS
+1364 GTTINTELVSAVS
-1377 DSQLNVLTN
+1377 ESQLNVLSN

-1426 KYSFQTPI
+1426 KYSFQTPT
-1434 PLPTSGGTVT
+1434 PLPTSGGNVT
-1444 LSQSITNYPN
+1444 LAQSITNYPN
-1454 EWRALQLYVGFS
+1454 EWKTLQVYVGFS
-1466 EIPQLQYTNDGSYI
+1466 EIPQLQYTNNGSYI
-1480 TDFFVDCNIDFSVE
+1480 TDFFVDCNIEFSVN

-1506 ATQKLNDD
+1506 ATQKLNDS

-1521 VNLMNDYIA
+1521 VTLMNEYIA
-1530 STDKFQS
+1530 STDKFQN

-1558 DTALATALEG
+1558 DSALPSVLEG
-1568 PQTKL
+1568 AQTKL
-1573 EYWEAFK
+1573 EYWESFK

-1612 DKVLID
+1612 DKVLVDI
-1618 VNKLKFRL
+1618 NKLKKTL
-1626 TDINPKTSMLT
+1626 TNINPKTSMLI
-1637 FVQTILVENNF
+1637 FVQDILVTNNF

-1661 VQDAVKNPVPKPEGS
+1661 VQDAVKDPVPKPEGTID
-1676 LEFANTMFG
+1676 FANTMFG

-1699 VCFYAGKPSEQLDFK
+1699 VCFYAGKPSEQPDFK
-1714 NNSNVRFKGDSFDL
+1714 NNANVRFKGDSFDL
-1728 RRASDNPL
+1728 RRAADNPL
-1736 IEDQIGKTDW
+1736 IEDQIGKKDW

-1755 NVDVGPQSQSIFHG
+1755 NVDVGPQNQSIFHG

-1790 VKQSSGKVAGT
+1790 VKQSSGKAAGT
-1801 QNISLYNLYKNRS
+1801 QNVSLYNLYKNRS

-1837 VPMFSGTYMIQ
+1837 VPMFSGAYMIQ
-1848 EVNHSIGPGTFETI
+1848 EVNHSIGPGTFETV
-1862 FKGTRQSI
+1862 FKGIRQSI
-1870 SNLQKVDSYIQ
+1870 SNLPEIDSYIQ

-1894 NKQDKQEAI
+1894 NKQDKQAAI
-1903 KESAT
+1903 KESGA
-1908 KGNNVISETNDA
+1908 KQENVISQANNTISDA
-1920 VKEATKKDA
+1920 NNKPA
-1929 TTSKNSSQCKP
+1929 NSSTDYPSCTP
-1940 VSNYEKYSNVDSPTT
+1940 VKTYEKYVKVDSPTT
-1955 TKSKYKDAIGTIIA
+1955 TKSKYKDAISTIIT
-1969 QTDDQRLR
+1969 QTQDQKLR
-1977 YLVFAAIYLGSSNGT
+1977 YLVFAAIYLGSSNGN
-1992 ELETKENNYSGINLL
+1992 ELETKENNYSGVDLL
-2007 QYWGNPGLTYFNQQY
+2007 QNWGATGESYFNNQY
-2022 YCSST
+2022 YCSSSN
-2027 DVPYS
+2027 VPYA

-2040 ISFLIDRWKGR
+2040 VTFLIERWKGR
-2051 VTQLPEITAKEIVKF
+2051 VTQLPEITAKDITKF
-2066 HTLYFSAN
+2066 YTLYFSAN

-2079 VYNKLVQDNPSQL
+2079 VYNKLVQQNASLL
-2092 SQMES
+2092 SEMEV
-2097 SVQQSIDLFKTGSG
+2097 SVQKSIDLFKTGSG
-2111 NVSGTPPPN
+2111 NESGTTPPN
-2120 VPPQGQTNQ
+2120 TPPTANSDEQ
-2129 SIFENSF
+2129 IFKNAKD
-2136 VFSTYYLQ
+2136 FSTVSLD
-2144 NLKINSSGALTGD
+2144 NLEIKNNTLTGT
-2157 FFVINE
+2157 FVVYNNDE
-2163 GALLTQDYNAK
+2163 LLTQDYPAK
-2174 IYINGQMSDILI
+2174 LYIVGGT
-2186 SNFII
+2186 
-2191 KKDNNRGSF
+2191 NNQVEIGSF
-2200 VSSPNLIGALELARN
+2200 TIKPTKNKNIGLFVSVTNI
-2215 PKTYEIGFSVRVDAF
+2215 KEILDTAKNEKEYSVILRIKVNAF
-2230 PNIVFG
+2230 PNISYGFSRIVAPISCPD
-2236 NEDFVKVIMPLD
+2236 EDFVES
-2248 CPDLGFK
+2248 DLISHK
-2255 YRDIIDAGDWEV
+2255 RWDEV
-2267 IKDNICCNC
+2267 KGNICCNC
-2276 YSKPYTGMEIV
+2276 YSEPYTGSEII

>member
-88 DNSYTDEITG
+88 DNSYTDELTG
-98 KDSIIGNAV
+98 KDSIIGKAV
-107 NQPNLES
+107 NQPKLES

-272 NVQDSIVSRGY
+272 NVQDSVVSRGY

-321 ILTSFSQQN
+321 ILSSFSQQN

-346 LDKDVYVGAGTSW
+346 LDKDVYAGAGTSW
-359 FSKYMDTQNYL
+359 FATYMDTKNFL
-370 VMKGVNGL
+370 VKND
-378 TEGSKVYTFKRE
+378 GSKAYTFKRE
-390 IDTQTKRTAAL
+390 IDTSTKREAAL
-401 SELQGILS
+401 GKLRGIIS
-409 KAKEK
+409 DAKEK
-414 MESNPVCGVDG
+414 MNKNTVCGLDG

-435 SSKSTFQIT
+435 NSKVPFKI
-444 MEIFPVEPKYDDV
+444 EPFKDIFPIDLKESDV
-457 NVLETYRQRKKLSTT
+457 NVTETYRQRKKLSTQPT
-472 PSPQQL
+472 PLQL
-478 KDFDNELA
+478 QEFKNQLA
-486 TQGVFNSLVIVNK
+486 EEGIFNSLEIRNK
-499 KGSEEKKFQ
+499 KGSEEKNFQ
-508 YYIFEGKARFE
+508 FYTFEGDGRFE
-519 DLINQMGTNV
+519 DLINKMGKLV
-529 KKAKENIQEELT
+529 KTVKENIQEELT

-590 DTQIKARRNSILNP
+590 DSQIKARRNSILNP

-660 QTDLWPEV
+660 LTDLWPEV

-681 VKPPADPLTTE
+681 VKPPADPLTTD

-774 FIIKKLKEFGIN
+774 FIIKKLKEFGVN
-786 AGNFEVLM
+786 AGNFEILM

-818 IKNKVNNSSYEFLS
+818 IKNKVNNSSFEFLS
-832 QNLLNENKSQPL
+832 QNLLNEDKSQPL
-844 VSLPGENNVVN
+844 VSLPGENNVVS

-896 YNTTKVLTYNTNK
+896 YNTTKVLTYNSNK

-915 LDITNNNDRRPF
+915 SDITNDDDRRPF
-927 TNFLFNEIK
+927 TNFLFNNIN

-949 NRSFDKQL
+949 NRSFDSQL

-970 LVASNQTVSMFN
+970 LVTSNQTVSMFN

-998 NNDEYPFVASAYLFL
+998 NNDEYPFIASAYLFL

-1024 YKTYES
+1024 YKTYSS
-1030 NSVTDLDYIFATL
+1030 NSATDLDYIFATL

-1073 GQDILDTSWSGF
+1073 GKDILDTSWSGF
-1085 SYVRNY
+1085 SYVHNY

-1145 QGFQIYSGYTDTDI
+1145 QGFQIYSGYTDSDI

-1204 DQTSSFIVPS
+1204 DNTSSYIVPS

-1229 ETNQLKYEI
+1229 ETNQLKFEI

-1248 VRMFWS
+1248 VRMFWV
-1254 APNYGYFDIDK
+1254 APNYGYFDINK

-1289 FSINGKQDQYTE
+1289 FSINGKQDQYSE
-1301 ISEIFSVFETEV
+1301 ISEMFSVFEKEV
-1313 LDSFETE
+1313 LDSFESE
-1320 FLNFSKSIYDFDDEF
+1320 FLNFSKSIYDFDDDF
-1335 ISNSDSE
+1335 ISNSDTE

-1364 GTNINTELVSAVS
+1364 GTNINTELVSAVQ
-1377 DSQLNVLTN
+1377 DSQLTVLTN

-1410 FYTFSNAL
+1410 FYTFSNRL
-1418 IADPYTWS
+1418 LADPYTWS
-1426 KYSFQTPI
+1426 KYSFQTPT

-1454 EWRALQLYVGFS
+1454 EWKALQVYVGFS

-1480 TDFFVDCNIDFSVE
+1480 TDFFVDCNIDFSVD
-1494 NIKTFAPIIKIY
+1494 NIKIFAPIIKIY
-1506 ATQKLNDD
+1506 ATQKLNDS

-1521 VNLMNDYIA
+1521 VNLMNEYIT
-1530 STDKFQS
+1530 STDNFQN

-1546 LQKQLPDVGSTP
+1546 LRKQLPDVGSTP
-1558 DTALATALEG
+1558 DAALETALEG

-1580 ALNDKWISGND
+1580 ALNDKWIAGND

-1612 DKVLID
+1612 DKVLVD
-1618 VNKLKFRL
+1618 VNKLKKTL
-1626 TDINPKTSMLT
+1626 TNINPKTSMLV
-1637 FVQTILVENNF
+1637 FVQDILVTNNF

-1714 NNSNVRFKGDSFDL
+1714 NNANVRFKGDSFDL

-1755 NVDVGPQSQSIFHG
+1755 NVDVGPQNQSIFHG
-1769 FQIDQSAGQATAE
+1769 FQIDQSAGKATAE

-1801 QNISLYNLYKNRS
+1801 QNVSLYNLYKNRS

-1848 EVNHSIGPGTFETI
+1848 EVNHTIGPGTFETI

-1894 NKQDKQEAI
+1894 NKQDKQAAI
-1903 KESAT
+1903 KESGT
-1908 KGNNVISETNDA
+1908 KGTDVISETNDA
-1920 VKEATKKDA
+1920 VKKANDKPADK
-1929 TTSKNSSQCKP
+1929 SPINSICKP
-1940 VSNYEKYSNVDSPTT
+1940 TILEYENYDNVDSPTT
-1955 TKSKYKDAIGTIIA
+1955 TKSKYKDAISTIIF
-1969 QTDDQRLR
+1969 QTENQKLR
-1977 YLVFAAIYLGSSNGT
+1977 YLVFATIYLGSSNST
-1992 ELETKENNYSGINLL
+1992 ELQTKENNYSGVDLS
-2007 QYWGNPGLTYFNQQY
+2007 QYWGETGLRLFNKQY
-2022 YCSST
+2022 YCNSS
-2027 DVPYS
+2027 DVPYA

-2040 ISFLIDRWKGR
+2040 VEFLIARFKGKISL
-2051 VTQLPEITAKEIVKF
+2051 LPDITAKEIVKF

-2079 VYNKLVQDNPSQL
+2079 VYNNLVQNNPSQL
-2092 SQMES
+2092 SQMEA
-2097 SVQQSIDLFKTGSG
+2097 SVQKSIDLFKTGSG
-2111 NVSGTPPPN
+2111 NQSGSLPPSTPPKAN
-2120 VPPQGQTNQ
+2120 TDAG
-2129 SIFENSF
+2129 IFESAKA
-2136 VFSTYYLQ
+2136 FSTASMQ
-2144 NLKINSSGALTGD
+2144 NLQYSNGLLTGN
-2157 FFVINE
+2157 FVLYYE
-2163 GALLTQDYNAK
+2163 GELLTQDYPAK
-2174 IYINGQMSDILI
+2174 LYILGGMDKIEICS
-2186 SNFII
+2186 FTI
-2191 KKDNNRGSF
+2191 KPTTNKNVGSF
-2200 VSSPNLIGALELARN
+2200 VSSPKVIELLEAARN
-2215 PKTYEIGFSVRVDAF
+2215 DETYRITFIVKANAF
-2230 PNIVFG
+2230 PNISYAFTRVLSP
-2236 NEDFVKVIMPLD
+2236 ID
-2248 CPDLGFK
+2248 CPDEDFK
-2255 YRDIIDAGDWEV
+2255 YRQIIDVGTWDS
-2267 IKDNICCNC
+2267 IKNNICCNC
-2276 YSKPYTGMEIV
+2276 YSEPYTGTQII
-2287 WDGKPCSR
+2287 WDGKPCSK

>member
-98 KDSIIGNAV
+98 KDSIIGKAV

-346 LDKDVYVGAGTSW
+346 LDKDVYAGAGTSW
-359 FSKYMDTQNYL
+359 FATYMDTKDFL
-370 VMKGVNGL
+370 VKND
-378 TEGSKVYTFKRE
+378 GSKAYTFKRE
-390 IDTQTKRTAAL
+390 IDTATKRESAL
-401 SELQGILS
+401 GKLQGIIS
-409 KAKEK
+409 EAKEK
-414 MESNPVCGVDG
+414 MEKNIVCGVDG

-435 SSKSTFQIT
+435 NSKVPFKIETK
-444 MEIFPVEPKYDDV
+444 IFPIDLKESDV
-457 NVLETYRQRKKLSTT
+457 NVTETYRQRKKLSTQPT
-472 PSPQQL
+472 PLQL
-478 KDFDNELA
+478 QEFKNQLA
-486 TQGVFNSLVIVNK
+486 EEGIFNSLEIRNK
-499 KGSEEKKFQ
+499 KGSEEKNFQ
-508 YYIFEGKARFE
+508 FYTFEGDGRFE
-519 DLINQMGTNV
+519 DLINKMGKLV
-529 KKAKENIQEELT
+529 KTVKENIQEELT

-590 DTQIKARRNSILNP
+590 DSQIKARRNSILNP

-660 QTDLWPEV
+660 LADLWPEV

-681 VKPPADPLTTE
+681 VKPPADPLTTD

-774 FIIKKLKEFGIN
+774 FIIKKLKEFGVN
-786 AGNFEVLM
+786 AGNFEILM

-818 IKNKVNNSSYEFLS
+818 IKNKVNNSSFEFLS
-832 QNLLNENKSQPL
+832 QNLLNEDKSQPL

-876 FTWVKN
+876 FTWVTN

-915 LDITNNNDRRPF
+915 LDITNDNDRRPF
-927 TNFLFNEIK
+927 TNFLFNNVK
-936 SPIYFFDLKLFYE
+936 SPIYYFDLKLFYE
-949 NRSFDKQL
+949 NRSFDSQL

-970 LVASNQTVSMFN
+970 LVTSNQTVSMFN

-1024 YKTYES
+1024 YKTYSS

-1073 GQDILDTSWSGF
+1073 GKDILDTSWSGF

-1091 DPVTNSPTRN
+1091 DPVTNSPTKN

-1145 QGFQIYSGYTDTDI
+1145 QGFQIYSGYTDSDI
-1159 QNGFTS
+1159 QNGFSS

-1204 DQTSSFIVPS
+1204 DNTSSYIVPS

-1248 VRMFWS
+1248 VRMFWV
-1254 APNYGYFDIDK
+1254 APNYGYFDINK
-1265 VVKPTPIKY
+1265 VVKPTPVKY

-1301 ISEIFSVFETEV
+1301 ISEMFSVFEKEV
-1313 LDSFETE
+1313 LDSFELE
-1320 FLNFSKSIYDFDDEF
+1320 FLNFSKSIYDFDDDF
-1335 ISNSDSE
+1335 ISNSDTE

-1364 GTNINTELVSAVS
+1364 GTNINTELVSAVQ
-1377 DSQLNVLTN
+1377 DSQLTVLTN
-1386 ILQSFLNYDVV
+1386 ILQSFLSYDVV

-1410 FYTFSNAL
+1410 FYTFSNRL
-1418 IADPYTWS
+1418 LADPYTWS
-1426 KYSFQTPI
+1426 KYSFQTPT

-1454 EWRALQLYVGFS
+1454 EWKALQVYVGFS
-1466 EIPQLQYTNDGSYI
+1466 EIPQLQYTNNGSYI
-1480 TDFFVDCNIDFSVE
+1480 TDFFVDCNIDFSVD
-1494 NIKTFAPIIKIY
+1494 NIKIFAPIIKIY
-1506 ATQKLNDD
+1506 ATQKLNDS
-1514 TLNYNKF
+1514 TLNYTKF
-1521 VNLMNDYIA
+1521 VNLMNEYIT
-1530 STDKFQS
+1530 STDNFQN

-1546 LQKQLPDVGSTP
+1546 LRKQLPDVGSTP
-1558 DTALATALEG
+1558 DAALETALEG

-1580 ALNDKWISGND
+1580 ALNDKWIAGND

-1612 DKVLID
+1612 DKVLVD
-1618 VNKLKFRL
+1618 VNKLKKTL
-1626 TDINPKTSMLT
+1626 TNINPKTSMLV
-1637 FVQTILVENNF
+1637 FVQDILVTNNF

-1755 NVDVGPQSQSIFHG
+1755 NVDVGPQNQSIFHG
-1769 FQIDQSAGQATAE
+1769 FQIDQSAGKATAE

-1801 QNISLYNLYKNRS
+1801 QNVSLYNLYKNRS

-1848 EVNHSIGPGTFETI
+1848 EVNHTIGPGTFETI

-1894 NKQDKQEAI
+1894 NKQDKQAAI
-1903 KESAT
+1903 KESGT
-1908 KGNNVISETNDA
+1908 KQDNVISQTNDKVTQSTDKPA
-1920 VKEATKKDA
+1920 
-1929 TTSKNSSQCKP
+1929 NSSTDYPSCTP
-1940 VSNYEKYSNVDSPTT
+1940 ISSYEKYTKIDSPTT
-1955 TKSKYKDAIGTIIA
+1955 TKSKYKDAISTIIA
-1969 QTDDQRLR
+1969 QTADQKLR
-1977 YLVFAAIYLGSSNGT
+1977 YLVFATIYLGSSNGT
-1992 ELETKENNYSGINLL
+1992 ELETKENNYSGVDLL
-2007 QYWGNPGLTYFNQQY
+2007 QNWGQTGLSYFNQQF
-2022 YCSST
+2022 YCNSSNI
-2027 DVPYS
+2027 PYS

-2040 ISFLIDRWKGR
+2040 VEFLIARFSGKISL
-2051 VTQLPEITAKEIVKF
+2051 LPDITAKEIVKF
-2066 HTLYFSAN
+2066 YTLYFSAN

-2079 VYNKLVQDNPSQL
+2079 VYNNLVQNNPSQL
-2092 SQMES
+2092 SQMEAN
-2097 SVQQSIDLFKTGSG
+2097 VQKSIDLFKTGSG

-2120 VPPQGQTNQ
+2120 TPPTANTDAG
-2129 SIFENSF
+2129 IFENAKK
-2136 VFSTYYLQ
+2136 FSKTGLD
-2144 NLKINSSGALTGD
+2144 NLEIKNGVLTGT
-2157 FFVINE
+2157 FVINYQNE
-2163 GALLTQDYNAK
+2163 LLSQDYPAK
-2174 IYINGQMSDILI
+2174 LYIAGGI
-2186 SNFII
+2186 
-2191 KKDNNRGSF
+2191 NNRVEISSF
-2200 VSSPNLIGALELARN
+2200 TIKPTTNKNVGLFISV
-2215 PKTYEIGFSVRVDAF
+2215 PKITEILDTAKNDETYRITFIVVVNAF
-2230 PNIVFG
+2230 PNISYAETRVFAPIKCPD
-2236 NEDFVKVIMPLD
+2236 EDFE
-2248 CPDLGFK
+2248 
-2255 YRDIIDAGDWEV
+2255 YQDIISVSTWDSVKG
-2267 IKDNICCNC
+2267 NICCKC
-2276 YSKPYTGMEIV
+2276 YSGPYEGSEII
-2287 WDGKPCSR
+2287 WDGKRCSK

>member
-1 MVDKSENI
+1 
-9 LVEFDYNNISIID
+9 
-22 PNKVIDSDGKVQE
+22 
-35 RYVKQE
+35 
-41 NLVMYANLECKALP
+41 MYANLECKVLP
-55 RTKLALGVANNDQV
+55 RTKLAIGVANNDQV

-88 DNSYTDEITG
+88 DNSYTDELTG
-98 KDSIIGNAV
+98 KDTITGNGV
-107 NQPNLES
+107 NQPKLTSVSNPNKS
-114 IPQAPKKGE
+114 S
-123 DWFIRQTINSGGK
+123 DYYIRQTINSGGK

-222 NGNFKIKLHFYTYK
+222 NGNFKIKLQFFTYK
-236 YTLLSEVP
+236 YTLLSEIP
-244 MAALTAVPHMYQSR
+244 MAALIAVPHMYQSR
-258 VNIQT
+258 VSIQT
-263 TKGGATNFS
+263 TKGSSTNFS
-272 NVQDSIVSRGY
+272 NVQDSTVSRGY

-298 IPDDFPEITVVQM
+298 IPDDFPEITLVQM
-311 RDRIENFIKN
+311 KNRIENFIKN

-336 VEEYQRLLGN
+336 VEEYQKLLGN
-346 LDKDVYVGAGTSW
+346 LDKDVYAGAGTSW
-359 FSKYMDTQNYL
+359 AATYMDTKNYL
-370 VMKGVNGL
+370 VMND
-378 TEGSKVYTFKRE
+378 GSKVYTFKPE
-390 IDTQTKRTAAL
+390 INTAQKRSNAL
-401 SELQGILS
+401 GELQGIIYL
-409 KAKEK
+409 AKEE
-414 MESNPVCGVDG
+414 MEANPVCGLNG
-425 KYTIDGKTNT
+425 KYTIDGKTKT
-435 SSKSTFQIT
+435 GSYIPFKIT
-444 MEIFPVEPKYDDV
+444 QSIFPIDLKEADV
-457 NVLETYRQRKKLSTT
+457 NVDETYRQRKKLSTQPT
-472 PSPQQL
+472 ALQL
-478 KDFDNELA
+478 QEFKNQLA
-486 TQGVFNSLVIVNK
+486 TEGIFNSLTITNK
-499 KGSEEKKFQ
+499 GGSEEKKFQ
-508 YYIFEGKARFE
+508 FYIFDGVNRFE
-519 DLINQMGTNV
+519 DLINQMGKLAKTT
-529 KKAKENIQEELT
+529 KENIQEELT

-618 NETLPIYP
+618 NKTLPIYP
-626 WPQMLTATSG
+626 WPQMLVATSG
-636 KDGREMF
+636 KDGREKF

-655 QTKAY
+655 QTKGY
-660 QTDLWPEV
+660 LTDLWPEV
-668 EFVEEFIRATTQT
+668 EFVEEFIKATAQT
-681 VKPPADPLTTE
+681 VNPPGDPIETE

-713 VYDNKEEIKYFYEIF
+713 VYDNKEEVKYFYEIF

-734 SNYSGLLRSNGNTQD
+734 SNYSGLLRSNGNAQD
-749 QDKVTDVIAEAESIN
+749 TDKVTDVIAEAESIN
-764 IIQSLSNDNP
+764 ILQSLSNNNP

-786 AGNFEVLM
+786 AGNFEILL

-832 QNLLNENKSQPL
+832 QNLLSESKSQPL
-844 VSLPGENNVVN
+844 VSLPGEKNVN
-855 FISNSTSSN
+855 DFISNSTSSN

-889 ISDIKSS
+889 ISDIKTS
-896 YNTTKVLTYNTNK
+896 YNTTKVLTYNSNK

-915 LDITNNNDRRPF
+915 LDITNDEDRRPF
-927 TNFLFNEIK
+927 TNFLFNNIK
-936 SPIYFFDLKLFYE
+936 SPIYYYDLKLFYE
-949 NRSFDKQL
+949 NRSFDSQL
-957 PTEGNLRYNDYSG
+957 PTEGNLRYLNYSG
-970 LVASNQTVSMFN
+970 LVTSDQTVSILN
-982 TPYFVN
+982 TPYFIN

-998 NNDEYPFVASAYLFL
+998 NNSEYPFVASAYLFL

-1030 NSVTDLDYIFATL
+1030 NSVKDLDYIFATL
-1043 KKFGAVHKLPYA
+1043 KKFGAVHKLPYP

-1067 KNFVET
+1067 KTFVET
-1073 GQDILDTSWSGF
+1073 GLDIINTSWSGF
-1085 SYVRNY
+1085 SYVHNY
-1091 DPVTNSPTRN
+1091 DPVTNSASRN
-1101 YNLII
+1101 YGLTI

-1120 LGAETSSLINTG
+1120 LGLETSSLINTG

-1159 QNGFTS
+1159 QNGFSS

-1204 DQTSSFIVPS
+1204 DKTSSYIVPS

-1248 VRMFWS
+1248 VRLFWE
-1254 APNYGYFDIDK
+1254 APNYGYFDINK
-1265 VVKPTPIKY
+1265 VVKPTPLKY
-1274 LKQVFNITGDTKQEN
+1274 LKQVFNLTGNTKQEN
-1289 FSINGKQDQYTE
+1289 FSINGVQDDYTE
-1301 ISEIFSVFETEV
+1301 ISEMFSVFEKEI
-1313 LDSFETE
+1313 LDSFESE
-1320 FLNFSKSIYDFDDEF
+1320 FLNFSKSIYDFDSEF
-1335 ISNSDSE
+1335 ISNTDTE

-1351 MLMRSLMRIPKVG
+1351 MLMRSLMKIPKVS
-1364 GTNINTELVSAVS
+1364 GTTINTELVSAVS
-1377 DSQLNVLTN
+1377 KSQLSVLSN

-1426 KYSFQTPI
+1426 KYSYQTPI

-1454 EWRALQLYVGFS
+1454 QWKALQIYVGFS
-1466 EIPQLQYTNDGSYI
+1466 EIPQLKYTNNGSYI
-1480 TDFFVDCNIDFSVE
+1480 TDFFVDCNIDFSVD

-1506 ATQKLNDD
+1506 ATQKLNDS
-1514 TLNYNKF
+1514 TLNYSKF
-1521 VNLMNDYIA
+1521 ITLMNQYIA

-1558 DTALATALEG
+1558 DNALPSVLEG

-1573 EYWEAFK
+1573 EYWESFK
-1580 ALNDKWISGND
+1580 ALNDKWIAGND

-1618 VNKLKFRL
+1618 VNKLKNRL
-1626 TDINPKTSMLT
+1626 TDINVKTSMLT

-1676 LEFANTMFG
+1676 LDFANTMFG

-1699 VCFYAGKPSEQLDFK
+1699 VCFYAGKPSEQPDFK
-1714 NNSNVRFKGDSFDL
+1714 NNANVRFKGDSFDL

-1736 IEDQIGKTDW
+1736 IEDQIGKNDW

-1755 NVDVGPQSQSIFHG
+1755 NVDVGPQNQSIFHG

-1790 VKQSSGKVAGT
+1790 VKQSSGKAAGT

-1837 VPMFSGTYMIQ
+1837 VPMFSGAYMIQ
-1848 EVNHSIGPGTFETI
+1848 EVNHSIGPGTFETV
-1862 FKGTRQSI
+1862 FKGIRQSI
-1870 SNLQKVDSYIQ
+1870 SNLPEMDSYIQ

-1894 NKQDKQEAI
+1894 NKQDKQAAI
-1903 KESAT
+1903 KESGT
-1908 KGNNVISETNDA
+1908 KGTNVISQANDT
-1920 VKEATKKDA
+1920 VKEASTNPA
-1929 TTSKNSSQCKP
+1929 NSVSTNSECKP
-1940 VSNYEKYSNVDSPTT
+1940 TITNYAKYDNVDNPTT
-1955 TKSKYKDAIGTIIA
+1955 TKSKYKDAISTIIA
-1969 QTDDQRLR
+1969 QTDSQKLR
-1977 YLVFAAIYLGSSNGT
+1977 YLVFAAMYLGSSNGT
-1992 ELETKENNYSGINLL
+1992 ELETKENNYSGVDLL
-2007 QYWGNPGLTYFNQQY
+2007 QNWGQTGISYFNQQY
-2022 YCSST
+2022 YCISSNI
-2027 DVPYS
+2027 PYA
-2032 IFSDLSKH
+2032 IFSDLPKH
-2040 ISFLIDRWKGR
+2040 VAFLIARWKDR
-2051 VTQLPEITAKEIVKF
+2051 VSQLPEITAKDITKF
-2066 HTLYFSAN
+2066 YILYFSAN
-2074 QKNID
+2074 AKNID
-2079 VYNKLVQDNPSQL
+2079 VYNKLVQQNASFL
-2092 SQMES
+2092 SEIEAN
-2097 SVQQSIDLFKTGSG
+2097 VQKSIDLFKTGSG
-2111 NVSGTPPPN
+2111 NQSGTTPPN
-2120 VPPQGQTNQ
+2120 TPPTTN
-2129 SIFENSF
+2129 SNEALFENAKNF
-2136 VFSTYYLQ
+2136 GNYRLEYLEIK
-2144 NLKINSSGALTGD
+2144 NDVLTGNFLVYNND
-2157 FFVINE
+2157 E
-2163 GALLTQDYNAK
+2163 LLTQDYPAK
-2174 IYINGQMSDILI
+2174 LYISGGMNNVQIGTFTIKPTNNK
-2186 SNFII
+2186 NF
-2191 KKDNNRGSF
+2191 GSF
-2200 VSSPNLIGALELARN
+2200 VSVANITEILEAAKN
-2215 PKTYEIGFSVRVDAF
+2215 DKTYTFTLIVKVNAF
-2230 PNIVFG
+2230 PNISYGSSRVLL
-2236 NEDFVKVIMPLD
+2236 PLK
-2248 CPDLGFK
+2248 CPDK
-2255 YRDIIDAGDWEV
+2255 EYTYRQIIKVDEWAA

-2276 YSKPYTGMEIV
+2276 YSKPYTGSEII
-2287 WDGKPCSR
+2287 WDSKPCSR

>member
-88 DNSYTDEITG
+88 DNSYTDELTG
-98 KDSIIGNAV
+98 KDTITGNGV
-107 NQPNLES
+107 NQPKLTSVSNSEKS
-114 IPQAPKKGE
+114 S
-123 DWFIRQTINSGGK
+123 DFYIRQTINSGGK

-272 NVQDSIVSRGY
+272 NVQNSIVSRGY

-346 LDKDVYVGAGTSW
+346 LDKDVYAGAGTSW
-359 FSKYMDTQNYL
+359 FATYMDTENYL
-370 VMKGVNGL
+370 VMND
-378 TEGSKVYTFKRE
+378 GSKVYTFKRE
-390 IDTQTKRTAAL
+390 IDTTTKRDAAL
-401 SELQGILS
+401 AKLQGIIS
-409 KAKEK
+409 EAKEK
-414 MESNPVCGVDG
+414 MEKNTVCGIGG

-435 SSKSTFQIT
+435 GSYVPFEINPD
-444 MEIFPVEPKYDDV
+444 IFPIQPKSGDV
-457 NVLETYRQRKKLSTT
+457 NVDETYRQRKKLSTQ
-472 PSPQQL
+472 PNEKQL
-478 KDFDNELA
+478 EQFNNELA
-486 TQGVFNSLVIVNK
+486 EQGIFNSLEIRNK
-499 KGSEEKKFQ
+499 KGSEEKKFLF
-508 YYIFEGKARFE
+508 YIFEGKSRFE
-519 DLINQMGTNV
+519 DLINQMATNV
-529 KKAKENIQEELT
+529 KKTKENIQEELT

-604 ETANACVDNVSSGD
+604 ETANACVDNISSGD

-660 QTDLWPEV
+660 LTDLWPEV

-774 FIIKKLKEFGIN
+774 FIIKKLKEFGVN
-786 AGNFEVLM
+786 AGNFELLM

-818 IKNKVNNSSYEFLS
+818 IKNKVNNSSFEFLS

-915 LDITNNNDRRPF
+915 LDITNDNDRRPF
-927 TNFLFNEIK
+927 TNFLFNNVK
-936 SPIYFFDLKLFYE
+936 SPIYYFDLKLFYE
-949 NRSFDKQL
+949 NRSFDSQL

-970 LVASNQTVSMFN
+970 LVTSNQTVSMFN

-998 NNDEYPFVASAYLFL
+998 NGDEYPFVASAYLFL

-1024 YKTYES
+1024 YKTYSS

-1073 GQDILDTSWSGF
+1073 GKDILDTSWSGF

-1145 QGFQIYSGYTDTDI
+1145 QGFQIYSGYTDSDI

-1204 DQTSSFIVPS
+1204 DNISSYIVPS

-1229 ETNQLKYEI
+1229 DTNQLKYEI

-1248 VRMFWS
+1248 VRMFWV
-1254 APNYGYFDIDK
+1254 APNYGYFDINK

-1289 FSINGKQDQYTE
+1289 FSINGKQDQYSE
-1301 ISEIFSVFETEV
+1301 ISEMFSVFEKEV
-1313 LDSFETE
+1313 LDSFESE

-1335 ISNSDSE
+1335 ISNSDTE

-1364 GTNINTELVSAVS
+1364 GTNINTELVSAVQ
-1377 DSQLNVLTN
+1377 DSQLTVLTN
-1386 ILQSFLNYDVV
+1386 ILQSFLSYDVV

-1410 FYTFSNAL
+1410 FYTFSNRL
-1418 IADPYTWS
+1418 LADPYTWS
-1426 KYSFQTPI
+1426 KYSFQTPT

-1454 EWRALQLYVGFS
+1454 EWKALQVYVGFS

-1480 TDFFVDCNIDFSVE
+1480 TDFFVDCNIDFSVD
-1494 NIKTFAPIIKIY
+1494 NIKIFAPIIKIY
-1506 ATQKLNDD
+1506 ATQKLNDS

-1521 VNLMNDYIA
+1521 VNLMNEYIT
-1530 STDKFQS
+1530 STDNFQN

-1546 LQKQLPDVGSTP
+1546 LRKQLPDVGSTP
-1558 DTALATALEG
+1558 DAALATALEG

-1612 DKVLID
+1612 DKVLVD

-1626 TDINPKTSMLT
+1626 SDINPKTSMLT

-1699 VCFYAGKPSEQLDFK
+1699 VCFYAGKPSEQPDFK
-1714 NNSNVRFKGDSFDL
+1714 NNANVRFKGDSFDL

-1736 IEDQIGKTDW
+1736 VEDQIGKQDW

-1790 VKQSSGKVAGT
+1790 VKQSSGKNAGT

-1837 VPMFSGTYMIQ
+1837 VPMFSGAYMIQ

-1862 FKGTRQSI
+1862 FKGIRQSV
-1870 SNLQKVDSYIQ
+1870 SNLPEIDSYIQ

-1908 KGNNVISETNDA
+1908 KEKNVISETNDT

-1940 VSNYEKYSNVDSPTT
+1940 VSNYEKYTKVDSTT
-1955 TKSKYKDAIGTIIA
+1955 TKSKYKDAISTIIT
-1969 QTDDQRLR
+1969 QTSDQKLR
-1977 YLVFAAIYLGSSNGT
+1977 YLVFATIYLGSSNGT
-1992 ELETKENNYSGINLL
+1992 ELETKESNYSGVNLL
-2007 QYWGNPGLTYFNQQY
+2007 QNWGQTGLSYFNQQF

-2027 DVPYS
+2027 DVPYA

-2040 ISFLIDRWKGR
+2040 VEFLIARFSGKISL
-2051 VTQLPEITAKEIVKF
+2051 LPDITAKEIVKF
-2066 HTLYFSAN
+2066 YTLYFSAN

-2079 VYNKLVQDNPSQL
+2079 VYNKLVQDNPSQV
-2092 SQMES
+2092 SQMET

-2111 NVSGTPPPN
+2111 NQSGSLPPSTPPKAN
-2120 VPPQGQTNQ
+2120 TDAG
-2129 SIFENSF
+2129 IFENAKA
-2136 VFSTYYLQ
+2136 FSTASMQ
-2144 NLKINSSGALTGD
+2144 NLQYSNGLLTGN
-2157 FFVINE
+2157 FVLYYE
-2163 GALLTQDYNAK
+2163 GELLTQDYPAK
-2174 IYINGQMSDILI
+2174 LYILGGMDKIEICS
-2186 SNFII
+2186 FTI
-2191 KKDNNRGSF
+2191 KPTTNKNVGSF
-2200 VSSPNLIGALELARN
+2200 VSSPKVIELLEAARN
-2215 PKTYEIGFSVRVDAF
+2215 DETYRITFIVKANAF
-2230 PNIVFG
+2230 PNISYAFTRVLSP
-2236 NEDFVKVIMPLD
+2236 ID
-2248 CPDLGFK
+2248 CPDEDFK
-2255 YRDIIDAGDWEV
+2255 YRQIIDVGTWDS
-2267 IKDNICCNC
+2267 IKNDICCNC
-2276 YSKPYTGMEIV
+2276 YSEPYTGTQII
-2287 WDGKPCSR
+2287 WDGKPCSK

>member
-88 DNSYTDEITG
+88 DNSYTDELTG
-98 KDSIIGNAV
+98 KDSIIGKAV

-147 TSINIRQGLDFL
+147 TSISIRQGLDFL

-346 LDKDVYVGAGTSW
+346 LDKDVYAGAGTSW
-359 FSKYMDTQNYL
+359 FATYMDTKNFL
-370 VMKGVNGL
+370 VMND
-378 TEGSKVYTFKRE
+378 GSKVYTFKPE
-390 IDTQTKRTAAL
+390 IETTTKRDAAL
-401 SELQGILS
+401 AKLQGIIS
-409 KAKEK
+409 DAKEK
-414 MESNPVCGVDG
+414 MNKNIVCGLDG

-435 SSKSTFQIT
+435 NSKVPFKIDPFKD
-444 MEIFPVEPKYDDV
+444 IFFIEPKSGDV
-457 NVLETYRQRKKLSTT
+457 NVKETYRQRKKLSTE
-472 PSPQQL
+472 PNPDQL
-478 KDFDNELA
+478 VKFNNELA
-486 TQGVFNSLVIVNK
+486 EQGIFNSLEIRNK

-508 YYIFEGKARFE
+508 FYIFEGKDRFE
-519 DLINQMGTNV
+519 DLINQMGKLV
-529 KKAKENIQEELT
+529 KTVKENIQEELT

-590 DTQIKARRNSILNP
+590 DSQIKARRNSILNP

-660 QTDLWPEV
+660 LTDLWPEV

-681 VKPPADPLTTE
+681 VKPPADPLTTD

-774 FIIKKLKEFGIN
+774 FIIKKLKEFGVN
-786 AGNFEVLM
+786 AGNFEILM

-818 IKNKVNNSSYEFLS
+818 IKNKVNNSSFEFLS
-832 QNLLNENKSQPL
+832 QNLLNEDKSQPL

-896 YNTTKVLTYNTNK
+896 YNTTKVLTYNSNK

-915 LDITNNNDRRPF
+915 SDITNDDDRRPF
-927 TNFLFNEIK
+927 TNFLFNNIN

-949 NRSFDKQL
+949 NRRFDSQL

-970 LVASNQTVSMFN
+970 LVTSNQTVSMFN

-998 NNDEYPFVASAYLFL
+998 NGDEYPFVASAYLFL

-1024 YKTYES
+1024 YKTYSS
-1030 NSVTDLDYIFATL
+1030 NSATDLDYIFATL

-1055 WILKIGSVWNRY
+1055 WILKIGSVWSRY

-1073 GQDILDTSWSGF
+1073 GKDILDTSWSGF
-1085 SYVRNY
+1085 SYVHNY

-1145 QGFQIYSGYTDTDI
+1145 QGFQIYSGYTDSDI

-1204 DQTSSFIVPS
+1204 DDNYSYIVPS

-1248 VRMFWS
+1248 VRMFWV
-1254 APNYGYFDIDK
+1254 APNYGYFDINN

-1289 FSINGKQDQYTE
+1289 FSINGKQDQYSE
-1301 ISEIFSVFETEV
+1301 ISEMFSVFEKEV
-1313 LDSFETE
+1313 LDSFESE

-1335 ISNSDSE
+1335 ISNSDTE

-1364 GTNINTELVSAVS
+1364 GTNINTELVSAVQ
-1377 DSQLNVLTN
+1377 DSQLTVLTN

-1410 FYTFSNAL
+1410 FYTFSNRL
-1418 IADPYTWS
+1418 LADPYTWS
-1426 KYSFQTPI
+1426 KYSFQTPT

-1454 EWRALQLYVGFS
+1454 EWKALQVYVGFS

-1480 TDFFVDCNIDFSVE
+1480 TDFFVDCNIDFSVD
-1494 NIKTFAPIIKIY
+1494 NIKIFAPIIKIY
-1506 ATQKLNDD
+1506 ATQKLNDS
-1514 TLNYNKF
+1514 TLNYTKF
-1521 VNLMNDYIA
+1521 VNLMNEYIT
-1530 STDKFQS
+1530 STDNFQN

-1546 LQKQLPDVGSTP
+1546 LRKQLPDVGSTP
-1558 DTALATALEG
+1558 DAALETALEG

-1580 ALNDKWISGND
+1580 ALNDKWIAGND

-1612 DKVLID
+1612 DKVLVD
-1618 VNKLKFRL
+1618 VNKLKKTL
-1626 TDINPKTSMLT
+1626 TNINPKTSMLV
-1637 FVQTILVENNF
+1637 FVQDILVTNNF

-1714 NNSNVRFKGDSFDL
+1714 NNANVRFKGDSFDL

-1755 NVDVGPQSQSIFHG
+1755 NVDVGPQNQSIFHG
-1769 FQIDQSAGQATAE
+1769 FQIDQSAGKATAE

-1801 QNISLYNLYKNRS
+1801 QNVSLYNLYKNRS

-1848 EVNHSIGPGTFETI
+1848 EVNHTIGPGTFETI

-1894 NKQDKQEAI
+1894 NKQDKQAAI
-1903 KESAT
+1903 KESGT
-1908 KGNNVISETNDA
+1908 KQDNVISQTNNT
-1920 VKEATKKDA
+1920 VKEATNKDA
-1929 TTSKNSSQCKP
+1929 NSSTSYPNCKP
-1940 VSNYEKYSNVDSPTT
+1940 IKNYEKYSNIDSPTT

-1969 QTDDQRLR
+1969 QTADQKLR

-1992 ELETKENNYSGINLL
+1992 ELETKENNYSGIDLL
-2007 QYWGNPGLTYFNQQY
+2007 QYWGNTGLNLFNEQY
-2022 YCSST
+2022 YCSSSNI
-2027 DVPYS
+2027 PYS
-2032 IFSDLSKH
+2032 IFSDLPKH
-2040 ISFLIDRWKGR
+2040 VAFLIARWKDR
-2051 VTQLPEITAKEIVKF
+2051 VKQLPEITSKEIVKF
-2066 HTLYFSAN
+2066 YTLYFSAN

-2079 VYNKLVQDNPSQL
+2079 VYNNLVQNNPSQL
-2092 SQMES
+2092 SQMEAN
-2097 SVQQSIDLFKTGSG
+2097 VQKSIDLFKTGSG
-2111 NVSGTPPPN
+2111 NVSGTLPPN
-2120 VPPQGQTNQ
+2120 APPTANTDAG
-2129 SIFENSF
+2129 IFENAKK
-2136 VFSTYYLQ
+2136 FSKTSLD
-2144 NLKINSSGALTGD
+2144 NLDIENGVLKGT
-2157 FFVINE
+2157 FVINYQDE
-2163 GALLTQDYNAK
+2163 LLSQDYPAK
-2174 IYINGQMSDILI
+2174 LYIAGGI
-2186 SNFII
+2186 
-2191 KKDNNRGSF
+2191 NNRVEISSF
-2200 VSSPNLIGALELARN
+2200 VIKPTTNKNVGLFVSV
-2215 PKTYEIGFSVRVDAF
+2215 PKITEILDAAKNDETYRITFIVVVNAF
-2230 PNIVFG
+2230 PNISYGFA
-2236 NEDFVKVIMPLD
+2236 KVLLPIK
-2248 CPDLGFK
+2248 CPDKEYK
-2255 YRDIIDAGDWEV
+2255 YRQIIEV
-2267 IKDNICCNC
+2267 DEWTAIKDNICCNC
-2276 YSKPYTGMEIV
+2276 YSQPYEGSEII
-2287 WDGKPCSR
+2287 WGGKRCSR
-2295 NGTTC
+2295 SGTTC

>member
-22 PNKVIDSDGKVQE
+22 PNKVIDNDGKVKE

-41 NLVMYANLECKALP
+41 NLVMYANLECKVLP
-55 RTKLALGVANNDQV
+55 RTKLAIGVANNDQV

-88 DNSYTDEITG
+88 DNSYTDELTG
-98 KDSIIGNAV
+98 KDTITGNGV
-107 NQPNLES
+107 NQPKLTSVSNPNKS
-114 IPQAPKKGE
+114 S
-123 DWFIRQTINSGGK
+123 DYYIRQTINSGGK

-222 NGNFKIKLHFYTYK
+222 NGNFKIKLQFFTYK
-236 YTLLSEVP
+236 YTLLSEIP
-244 MAALTAVPHMYQSR
+244 MAALIAVPHMYQSR
-258 VNIQT
+258 VSIQT
-263 TKGGATNFS
+263 TKGSSTNFS
-272 NVQDSIVSRGY
+272 NVQDSTVSRGY

-298 IPDDFPEITVVQM
+298 IPDDFPEITLVQM
-311 RDRIENFIKN
+311 KNRIENFIKN

-336 VEEYQRLLGN
+336 VEEYQKLLGN
-346 LDKDVYVGAGTSW
+346 LDKDVYAGAGTSW
-359 FSKYMDTQNYL
+359 AATYMDTKNYL
-370 VMKGVNGL
+370 VMND
-378 TEGSKVYTFKRE
+378 GSKVYTFKPE
-390 IDTQTKRTAAL
+390 INTAQKRSNAL
-401 SELQGILS
+401 GELQGIIYL
-409 KAKEK
+409 AKEE
-414 MESNPVCGVDG
+414 MEANPVCGLNG
-425 KYTIDGKTNT
+425 KYTIDGKTKT
-435 SSKSTFQIT
+435 GSYIPFKIT
-444 MEIFPVEPKYDDV
+444 QSIFPIDLKEADV
-457 NVLETYRQRKKLSTT
+457 NVDETYRQRKKLSTQPT
-472 PSPQQL
+472 ALQL
-478 KDFDNELA
+478 QEFKNQLA
-486 TQGVFNSLVIVNK
+486 TEGIFNSLTITNK
-499 KGSEEKKFQ
+499 GGSEEKKFQ
-508 YYIFEGKARFE
+508 FYIFDGVNRFE
-519 DLINQMGTNV
+519 DLINQMGKLAKTT
-529 KKAKENIQEELT
+529 KENIQEELT

-618 NETLPIYP
+618 NKTLPIYP
-626 WPQMLTATSG
+626 WPQMLVATSG
-636 KDGREMF
+636 KDGREKF

-655 QTKAY
+655 QTKGY
-660 QTDLWPEV
+660 LTDLWPEV
-668 EFVEEFIRATTQT
+668 EFVEEFIKATAQT
-681 VKPPADPLTTE
+681 VNPPGDPIETE

-713 VYDNKEEIKYFYEIF
+713 VYDNKEEVKYFYEIF

-734 SNYSGLLRSNGNTQD
+734 SNYSGLLRSNGNAQD
-749 QDKVTDVIAEAESIN
+749 TDKVTDVIAEAESIN
-764 IIQSLSNDNP
+764 ILQSLSNNNP

-786 AGNFEVLM
+786 AGNFEILL

-832 QNLLNENKSQPL
+832 QNLLSESKSQPL
-844 VSLPGENNVVN
+844 VSLPGEKNVN
-855 FISNSTSSN
+855 DFISNSTSSN

-896 YNTTKVLTYNTNK
+896 YNTAKVLTYNTNK

-915 LDITNNNDRRPF
+915 LDITNDEDRRPF
-927 TNFLFNEIK
+927 TNFLFNNIK
-936 SPIYFFDLKLFYE
+936 SPIYYYDLKLFYE
-949 NRSFDKQL
+949 NRSFDSQL
-957 PTEGNLRYNDYSG
+957 PTEGNLRYLNYSG
-970 LVASNQTVSMFN
+970 LVTSDQTVSILN
-982 TPYFVN
+982 TPYFIN

-998 NNDEYPFVASAYLFL
+998 NNSEYPFVASAYLFL

-1030 NSVTDLDYIFATL
+1030 NSVKDLDYIFATL
-1043 KKFGAVHKLPYA
+1043 KKFGAVHKLPYP

-1067 KNFVET
+1067 KTFVET
-1073 GQDILDTSWSGF
+1073 GLDIINTSWSGF
-1085 SYVRNY
+1085 SYVHNY
-1091 DPVTNSPTRN
+1091 DPVTNSASRN
-1101 YNLII
+1101 YGLTI

-1120 LGAETSSLINTG
+1120 LGLETSSLINTG

-1159 QNGFTS
+1159 QNGFSS

-1204 DQTSSFIVPS
+1204 DKTSSYIVPS

-1248 VRMFWS
+1248 VRLFWE
-1254 APNYGYFDIDK
+1254 APNYGYFDINK
-1265 VVKPTPIKY
+1265 VVKPTPLKY
-1274 LKQVFNITGDTKQEN
+1274 LKQVFNLTGNTKQEN
-1289 FSINGKQDQYTE
+1289 FSINGVQDDYTE
-1301 ISEIFSVFETEV
+1301 ISEMFSVFEKEI
-1313 LDSFETE
+1313 LDSFESE
-1320 FLNFSKSIYDFDDEF
+1320 FLNFSKSIYDFDSEF
-1335 ISNSDSE
+1335 ISNTDTE

-1351 MLMRSLMRIPKVG
+1351 MLMRSLMKIPKVS
-1364 GTNINTELVSAVS
+1364 GTTINTELVSAVS
-1377 DSQLNVLTN
+1377 KSQLSVLSN

-1426 KYSFQTPI
+1426 KYSYQTPI

-1454 EWRALQLYVGFS
+1454 QWKALQIYVGFS
-1466 EIPQLQYTNDGSYI
+1466 EIPQLKYTNNGSYI
-1480 TDFFVDCNIDFSVE
+1480 TDFFVDCNIDFSVD

-1506 ATQKLNDD
+1506 ATQKLNDS
-1514 TLNYNKF
+1514 TLNYSKF
-1521 VNLMNDYIA
+1521 ITLMNQYIA

-1558 DTALATALEG
+1558 DNALPSVLEG

-1573 EYWEAFK
+1573 EYWESFK
-1580 ALNDKWISGND
+1580 ALNDKWIAGND

-1618 VNKLKFRL
+1618 VNKLKNRL
-1626 TDINPKTSMLT
+1626 TDINVKTSMLT

-1676 LEFANTMFG
+1676 LDFANTMFG

-1699 VCFYAGKPSEQLDFK
+1699 VCFYAGKPSEQPDFK
-1714 NNSNVRFKGDSFDL
+1714 NNANVRFKGDSFDL

-1736 IEDQIGKTDW
+1736 IEDQIGKNDW

-1755 NVDVGPQSQSIFHG
+1755 NVDVGPQNQSIFHG

-1790 VKQSSGKVAGT
+1790 VKQSSGKAAGT

-1837 VPMFSGTYMIQ
+1837 VPMFSGAYMIQ
-1848 EVNHSIGPGTFETI
+1848 EVNHSIGPGTFETV
-1862 FKGTRQSI
+1862 FKGIRQSI
-1870 SNLQKVDSYIQ
+1870 SNLPEMDSYIQ

-1894 NKQDKQEAI
+1894 NKQDKQAAI
-1903 KESAT
+1903 KESGT
-1908 KGNNVISETNDA
+1908 KGTNVISQANDT
-1920 VKEATKKDA
+1920 VKEASTNPA
-1929 TTSKNSSQCKP
+1929 NSVSTNSECKP
-1940 VSNYEKYSNVDSPTT
+1940 TITNYAKYDNVDNPTT
-1955 TKSKYKDAIGTIIA
+1955 TKSKYKDAISTIIA
-1969 QTDDQRLR
+1969 QTDSQKLR
-1977 YLVFAAIYLGSSNGT
+1977 YLVFAAMYLGSSNGT
-1992 ELETKENNYSGINLL
+1992 ELETKENNYSGVDLL
-2007 QYWGNPGLTYFNQQY
+2007 QNWGQTGISYFNQQY
-2022 YCSST
+2022 YCISSNI
-2027 DVPYS
+2027 PYA
-2032 IFSDLSKH
+2032 IFSDLPKH
-2040 ISFLIDRWKGR
+2040 VAFLIARWKDR
-2051 VTQLPEITAKEIVKF
+2051 VSQLPEITAKDITKF
-2066 HTLYFSAN
+2066 YILYFSAN
-2074 QKNID
+2074 AKNID
-2079 VYNKLVQDNPSQL
+2079 VYNKLVQQNASFL
-2092 SQMES
+2092 SEIEAN
-2097 SVQQSIDLFKTGSG
+2097 VQKSIDLFKTGSG
-2111 NVSGTPPPN
+2111 NQSGTTPPN
-2120 VPPQGQTNQ
+2120 TPPTTN
-2129 SIFENSF
+2129 SNEALFENAKNF
-2136 VFSTYYLQ
+2136 GNYRLEYLEIK
-2144 NLKINSSGALTGD
+2144 NDVLTGNFLVYNND
-2157 FFVINE
+2157 E
-2163 GALLTQDYNAK
+2163 LLTQDYPAK
-2174 IYINGQMSDILI
+2174 LYISGGMNNVQIGTFTIKPTNNK
-2186 SNFII
+2186 NF
-2191 KKDNNRGSF
+2191 GSF
-2200 VSSPNLIGALELARN
+2200 VSVANITEILEAAKN
-2215 PKTYEIGFSVRVDAF
+2215 DKTYTFTLIVKVNAF
-2230 PNIVFG
+2230 PNISYGSSRVLL
-2236 NEDFVKVIMPLD
+2236 PLK
-2248 CPDLGFK
+2248 CPDK
-2255 YRDIIDAGDWEV
+2255 EYTYRQIIKVDEWAA

-2276 YSKPYTGMEIV
+2276 YSKPYTGSEII
-2287 WDGKPCSR
+2287 WDSKPCSR

>member
-41 NLVMYANLECKALP
+41 NLVMYANLECKVLP
-55 RTKLALGVANNDQV
+55 RTKLAIGVANNDQI

-88 DNSYTDEITG
+88 DNSYTDELTG
-98 KDSIIGNAV
+98 KDTITGNGV
-107 NQPNLES
+107 NQPKLTSVSNPNKS
-114 IPQAPKKGE
+114 S
-123 DWFIRQTINSGGK
+123 DYYIRQTINSGGK

-222 NGNFKIKLHFYTYK
+222 NGNFKIKLQFFTYK
-236 YTLLSEVP
+236 YTLLSEIP
-244 MAALTAVPHMYQSR
+244 MAALIAVPHMYQSR
-258 VNIQT
+258 VSIQT
-263 TKGGATNFS
+263 TKGSSTNFS
-272 NVQDSIVSRGY
+272 NVQDSTVSRGY

-298 IPDDFPEITVVQM
+298 IPDDFPEITLVQM
-311 RDRIENFIKN
+311 KNRIENFIKN

-346 LDKDVYVGAGTSW
+346 LDKDVYAGAGTSW
-359 FSKYMDTQNYL
+359 FATYMDTKNYL
-370 VMKGVNGL
+370 VMKD
-378 TEGSKVYTFKRE
+378 GSKVYTFKPE
-390 IDTQTKRTAAL
+390 INTAQKRSNAL
-401 SELQGILS
+401 GELQGIIYL
-409 KAKEK
+409 AKEE
-414 MESNPVCGVDG
+414 MQANPVCGLNG
-425 KYTIDGKTNT
+425 KYTIDGKTKT
-435 SSKSTFQIT
+435 GSYIPFDIT
-444 MEIFPVEPKYDDV
+444 MDIFKIEPKSGDV
-457 NVLETYRQRKKLSTT
+457 NVDETYRQRKKLSTQ
-472 PSPQQL
+472 PNAKELENFNNQ
-478 KDFDNELA
+478 LA
-486 TQGVFNSLVIVNK
+486 TEGIFNSLEITNK
-499 KGSEEKKFQ
+499 GGSEEKKFQ
-508 YYIFEGKARFE
+508 FYIFEGKDRFE
-519 DLINQMGTNV
+519 DFINRMGKLAKTT
-529 KKAKENIQEELT
+529 KENIQEELT

-555 GFVPNIRNVL
+555 GFVPNMRNVL

-618 NETLPIYP
+618 NTTLPIYP
-626 WPQMLTATSG
+626 WPQMLVATSG
-636 KDGREMF
+636 KDGREKF

-660 QTDLWPEV
+660 LTDLWPEV
-668 EFVEEFIRATTQT
+668 EFVEEFIKATAQT
-681 VKPPADPLTTE
+681 VNPPGDPLETE

-713 VYDNKEEIKYFYEIF
+713 VYDNKEEVKYFYEIF

-734 SNYSGLLRSNGNTQD
+734 SNYSGLLRSNGNAQD
-749 QDKVTDVIAEAESIN
+749 TDKVTDVIAEAENIN
-764 IIQSLSNDNP
+764 IIQSLSNNNP
-774 FIIKKLKEFGIN
+774 FMIKKLKEFGIN
-786 AGNFEVLM
+786 AGNFEILL

-832 QNLLNENKSQPL
+832 QNLLNDSKSQPL
-844 VSLPGENNVVN
+844 VSLPGEQNVTN

-889 ISDIKSS
+889 ISDIKTS
-896 YNTTKVLTYNTNK
+896 YNTTKVLTYNSNK

-927 TNFLFNEIK
+927 TNFLFNNIK
-936 SPIYFFDLKLFYE
+936 SPIYTFDLKLFYE
-949 NRSFDKQL
+949 NRSFDLQL
-957 PTEGNLRYNDYSG
+957 PTEGNLRYLNYSG
-970 LVASNQTVSMFN
+970 LVTSNQTVSMFN

-988 SIQEGVKNFR
+988 SIQEGIKNFR

-1013 NSLPLSTLREK
+1013 NSLPLSTLKEK

-1030 NSVTDLDYIFATL
+1030 NSTTDLDYIFATL
-1043 KKFGAVHKLPYA
+1043 KKFGAVHKLPYP

-1073 GQDILDTSWSGF
+1073 GKDILDTSWSGF
-1085 SYVRNY
+1085 SYVHNY
-1091 DPVTNSPTRN
+1091 DPVTNSASRN
-1101 YNLII
+1101 YGLTI

-1120 LGAETSSLINTG
+1120 LGLETSSLINTG

-1159 QNGFTS
+1159 QNGFSS

-1204 DQTSSFIVPS
+1204 DNISSYIVPS

-1248 VRMFWS
+1248 VRLFWE
-1254 APNYGYFDIDK
+1254 APNYGYFDINK
-1265 VVKPTPIKY
+1265 VVKPTPLKY
-1274 LKQVFNITGDTKQEN
+1274 LKQVFNLTGNTKQEN
-1289 FSINGKQDQYTE
+1289 FSINGKQDDYTE
-1301 ISEIFSVFETEV
+1301 ISEMFSVFEKEI
-1313 LDSFETE
+1313 LDSFESE
-1320 FLNFSKSIYDFDDEF
+1320 FLNFSKSIYDFDSEF
-1335 ISNSDSE
+1335 ISNTDTE

-1351 MLMRSLMRIPKVG
+1351 MLMRSLMKIPKIS
-1364 GTNINTELVSAVS
+1364 GTTINTELVSAVS
-1377 DSQLNVLTN
+1377 QSQLSVLSN

-1410 FYTFSNAL
+1410 FYTFSNKL

-1444 LSQSITNYPN
+1444 LSQSITNYPT
-1454 EWRALQLYVGFS
+1454 EWKTLQIYVGFS
-1466 EIPQLQYTNDGSYI
+1466 EIPQLRYTNNGSYI
-1480 TDFFVDCNIDFSVE
+1480 TDFFVDCNIEFSVD

-1506 ATQKLNDD
+1506 ATQKLNDN
-1514 TLNYNKF
+1514 TLTYNKF
-1521 VNLMNDYIA
+1521 VTLMNQYID
-1530 STDKFQS
+1530 STDKFQN

-1546 LQKQLPDVGSTP
+1546 LQKQLPDVGSSP
-1558 DTALATALEG
+1558 DNALPSVLEG

-1573 EYWEAFK
+1573 EYWESFK

-1618 VNKLKFRL
+1618 VNKLKNRL
-1626 TDINPKTSMLT
+1626 TDINVKTSMLT

-1661 VQDAVKNPVPKPEGS
+1661 VQDAVKNPVPKPDGT

-1699 VCFYAGKPSEQLDFK
+1699 VCFYAGKPSEQPDFK
-1714 NNSNVRFKGDSFDL
+1714 NNANVRFKGDSFDL

-1736 IEDQIGKTDW
+1736 IEDQIDKNDW

-1755 NVDVGPQSQSIFHG
+1755 NVDVGPQNQSIFHG

-1790 VKQSSGKVAGT
+1790 VKQSSGKAAGT

-1837 VPMFSGTYMIQ
+1837 VPMFSGAYMIQ
-1848 EVNHSIGPGTFETI
+1848 EVNHSIGPGTFETV
-1862 FKGTRQSI
+1862 FKGIRQSI
-1870 SNLQKVDSYIQ
+1870 SNLPEMDSYIQ

-1894 NKQDKQEAI
+1894 NKQDKQAAI
-1903 KESAT
+1903 KENGT
-1908 KGNNVISETNDA
+1908 KGTNVISQANDT
-1920 VKEATKKDA
+1920 VKEASTNPANSVA
-1929 TTSKNSSQCKP
+1929 TNSDCKP
-1940 VSNYEKYSNVDSPTT
+1940 TITNYVKYDNVDTPTT
-1955 TKSKYKDAIGTIIA
+1955 TKSKYNDAISTIIA

-1992 ELETKENNYSGINLL
+1992 QLETKENNYSGVDLL
-2007 QYWGNPGLTYFNQQY
+2007 QNWGQAGDSYFNKQY
-2022 YCSST
+2022 YCTSSNI
-2027 DVPYS
+2027 PYS

-2040 ISFLIDRWKGR
+2040 IEFLIARWKDR
-2051 VTQLPEITAKEIVKF
+2051 TKQLPEITAKEITKF
-2066 HTLYFSAN
+2066 YTLYFSAN
-2074 QKNID
+2074 AKNID
-2079 VYNKLVQDNPSQL
+2079 VYNKLVQQNASFL
-2092 SQMES
+2092 SEIETN
-2097 SVQQSIDLFKTGSG
+2097 VQKSIDLFKTGSG

-2120 VPPQGQTNQ
+2120 TPPKATTDEE
-2129 SIFENSF
+2129 IFANSKKFSKATMENIDIYN
-2136 VFSTYYLQ
+2136 TQLR
-2144 NLKINSSGALTGD
+2144 GD
-2157 FFVINE
+2157 FVIDYE
-2163 GALLTQDYNAK
+2163 DELLTQNYPAK
-2174 IYINGQMSDILI
+2174 LYIVGGIDKVEI
-2186 SNFII
+2186 
-2191 KKDNNRGSF
+2191 GSF
-2200 VSSPNLIGALELARN
+2200 TIEPNKNKNIGAFVSVPNIRAILEEARN
-2215 PKTYEIGFSVRVDAF
+2215 NKEYTFTLVVKVNAF
-2230 PNIVFG
+2230 PNISYSFQYVFTPIKCPD
-2236 NEDFVKVIMPLD
+2236 EDFGARKVI
-2248 CPDLGFK
+2248 
-2255 YRDIIDAGDWEV
+2255 EV
-2267 IKDNICCNC
+2267 NLWKKVKDNICCKC
-2276 YSKPYTGMEIV
+2276 YSQPYTGSEII
-2287 WDGKPCSR
+2287 WDSKPCSR

>member
-41 NLVMYANLECKALP
+41 NLVMYANLECKVLP

-88 DNSYTDEITG
+88 DNSYTDELTG
-98 KDSIIGNAV
+98 KDTITGNGV
-107 NQPNLES
+107 NQPKLTSVSNPNKS
-114 IPQAPKKGE
+114 S
-123 DWFIRQTINSGGK
+123 DFYIRQTINSGGK

-263 TKGGATNFS
+263 VKGSLTNFS

-311 RDRIENFIKN
+311 KDRIENFIKN

-346 LDKDVYVGAGTSW
+346 LDKDVYAGAGTSW
-359 FSKYMDTQNYL
+359 FSKYMNTENYL
-370 VMKGVNGL
+370 VKTDG
-378 TEGSKVYTFKRE
+378 TKVYTFKSE
-390 IDTQTKRTAAL
+390 INTSTKRSNAL
-401 SELQGILS
+401 GELQGIIS
-409 KAKEK
+409 KAQEK
-414 MESNPVCGVDG
+414 MDANSVCGVNG

-435 SSKSTFQIT
+435 GSHVTFKIKPG
-444 MEIFPVEPKYDDV
+444 IFPIDLKESDV
-457 NVLETYRQRKKLSTT
+457 NVDETYRQRKKLSTQPT
-472 PSPQQL
+472 PLQL
-478 KDFDNELA
+478 QEFKNQLA
-486 TQGVFNSLVIVNK
+486 TEGIFNSLEITK
-499 KGSEEKKFQ
+499 KTGSEEKKFQ
-508 YYIFEGKARFE
+508 FYVFDGKNSF
-519 DLINQMGTNV
+519 DDFINQMGKDV
-529 KKAKENIQEELT
+529 KTVKENIQEELT

-604 ETANACVDNVSSGD
+604 ETANACVDNISSGD

-636 KDGREMF
+636 KDGREQF

-660 QTDLWPEV
+660 LTDLWPEV

-681 VKPPADPLTTE
+681 VKPPADPTATS

-764 IIQSLSNDNP
+764 ILQSLSNDNP

-786 AGNFEVLM
+786 AGNFEILM

-818 IKNKVNNSSYEFLS
+818 IKNKVNNSSFEFLS
-832 QNLLNENKSQPL
+832 QNLLNESKSQPL

-896 YNTTKVLTYNTNK
+896 YNTTKVLTYNINK

-915 LDITNNNDRRPF
+915 LDISNNNDRRPF
-927 TNFLFNEIK
+927 TNFLFNNIK
-936 SPIYFFDLKLFYE
+936 SPIYTFDLKLFYE
-949 NRSFDKQL
+949 NRSFDRQL

-970 LVASNQTVSMFN
+970 LVTSNQTVSMFN

-988 SIQEGVKNFR
+988 SIQQGVKNFR
-998 NNDEYPFVASAYLFL
+998 NDDEYPFVASAYLFL
-1013 NSLPLSTLREK
+1013 NSLPLSTLKEK

-1030 NSVTDLDYIFATL
+1030 NSVKDLDYIFATL
-1043 KKFGAVHKLPYA
+1043 KKFGAVHKLPYP
-1055 WILKIGSVWNRY
+1055 WILKIGSVWSRY

-1085 SYVRNY
+1085 SYVHNY

-1101 YNLII
+1101 YGLTI
-1106 NGAQMDIVLEKNTT
+1106 NGAQIDIVLEKNTT
-1120 LGAETSSLINTG
+1120 LGLETSSLINTG

-1159 QNGFTS
+1159 QNGFSS

-1178 MPEGFDPNNPK
+1178 LPEGFDPNNPK

-1204 DQTSSFIVPS
+1204 DQTSSYIVPS

-1248 VRMFWS
+1248 VRLFWD
-1254 APNYGYFDIDK
+1254 APNYGYFDINK
-1265 VVKPTPIKY
+1265 VVKPTPLKY

-1289 FSINGKQDQYTE
+1289 FSINGKQNDYTE
-1301 ISEIFSVFETEV
+1301 ISEIFSVFEKEV
-1313 LDSFETE
+1313 LDSFELE

-1335 ISNSDSE
+1335 ISNSDTE

-1351 MLMRSLMRIPKVG
+1351 MLMRSLMKIPKIS
-1364 GTNINTELVSAVS
+1364 GTTINTELVSAVS
-1377 DSQLNVLTN
+1377 ESQLNVLTN
-1386 ILQSFLNYDVV
+1386 ILESFLNYDVV

-1410 FYTFSNAL
+1410 FYTFSNKL

-1444 LSQSITNYPN
+1444 LSQSIINYPN
-1454 EWRALQLYVGFS
+1454 EWETLQIYVGFS
-1466 EIPQLQYTNDGSYI
+1466 EIPQLQYSNNGSYI
-1480 TDFFVDCNIDFSVE
+1480 TDFFVDCNIDFSVD

-1506 ATQKLNDD
+1506 ATQKLNDN

-1521 VNLMNDYIA
+1521 VTLMNQYID
-1530 STDKFQS
+1530 STDKFQN

-1558 DTALATALEG
+1558 DAALATALEG

-1573 EYWEAFK
+1573 EYWESFK

-1612 DKVLID
+1612 DKVLVD
-1618 VNKLKFRL
+1618 VNKLKNRL
-1626 TDINPKTSMLT
+1626 GKINPKTSMLT

-1699 VCFYAGKPSEQLDFK
+1699 VCFYAGKPSEQPDFK
-1714 NNSNVRFKGDSFDL
+1714 NNANVRFKGDSFDL

-1736 IEDQIGKTDW
+1736 IEDQIGKQDW

-1755 NVDVGPQSQSIFHG
+1755 NVDVGPQNQSIFHG

-1790 VKQSSGKVAGT
+1790 VKQSSGKEAGT

-1837 VPMFSGTYMIQ
+1837 VPMFSGAYMIQ
-1848 EVNHSIGPGTFETI
+1848 EVNHSIGPGTFETV
-1862 FKGTRQSI
+1862 FKGIRQAV
-1870 SNLQKVDSYIQ
+1870 SNLPEIDSYIQ

-1894 NKQDKQEAI
+1894 NKQDKQAAI
-1903 KESAT
+1903 KENGT
-1908 KGNNVISETNDA
+1908 KGTNVISEKNETVNA
-1920 VKEATKKDA
+1920 ATDKPA
-1929 TTSKNSSQCKP
+1929 NTSTDNPSCTPIK
-1940 VSNYEKYSNVDSPTT
+1940 NYEKYQKIDSPTT
-1955 TKSKYKDAIGTIIA
+1955 TKSKYKDVISTIIN
-1969 QTDDQRLR
+1969 QTQDQKLR
-1977 YLVFAAIYLGSSNGT
+1977 YLVFATIYLGSSNGT
-1992 ELETKENNYSGINLL
+1992 ELETKENNYSGVDLL
-2007 QYWGNPGLTYFNQQY
+2007 QNWGQAGVSYFNNQF
-2022 YCSST
+2022 YCNSSNT
-2027 DVPYS
+2027 PYA

-2040 ISFLIDRWKGR
+2040 VEFLIARFSGKVG
-2051 VTQLPEITAKEIVKF
+2051 QLPAITAKDITKF
-2066 HTLYFSAN
+2066 YTLYFSAV

-2079 VYNKLVQDNPSQL
+2079 VYDKLVQNPSQL
-2092 SQMES
+2092 SQIET
-2097 SVQQSIDLFKTGSG
+2097 SVQKSIDLFKTGSG

-2120 VPPQGQTNQ
+2120 TPPKATTDEE
-2129 SIFENSF
+2129 IFANSKKFSKTTMENIDI
-2136 VFSTYYLQ
+2136 Y
-2144 NLKINSSGALTGD
+2144 NSQLRGN
-2157 FFVINE
+2157 FVIDYE
-2163 GALLTQDYNAK
+2163 DELLTQNYPAK
-2174 IYINGQMSDILI
+2174 LYILGGIDKVEI
-2186 SNFII
+2186 
-2191 KKDNNRGSF
+2191 GSF
-2200 VSSPNLIGALELARN
+2200 TIEPDKNKNIGAFVSVPNIRTILEEARN
-2215 PKTYEIGFSVRVDAF
+2215 DKEYTFTLVVKVNAF
-2230 PNIVFG
+2230 PNISYSFQYVFTPIKCPD
-2236 NEDFVKVIMPLD
+2236 EDFGARKVIEV
-2248 CPDLGFK
+2248 DLWK
-2255 YRDIIDAGDWEV
+2255 KV
-2267 IKDNICCNC
+2267 KDNICCKC
-2276 YSKPYTGMEIV
+2276 YSQPYEGSEII
-2287 WDGKPCSR
+2287 WDSKPCSR
-2295 NGTTC
+2295 SGTTC

>member
-22 PNKVIDSDGKVQE
+22 PNKVINEDGKVQE

-41 NLVMYANLECKALP
+41 NLVMYANLECKILP
-55 RTKLALGVANNDQV
+55 RTKLAIGVANNDQV

-88 DNSYTDEITG
+88 DNSYTDELTG
-98 KDSIIGNAV
+98 KDTIKGNGV
-107 NQPNLES
+107 NQPKLTSVSNPNKS
-114 IPQAPKKGE
+114 N
-123 DWFIRQTINSGGK
+123 DFYIRQTINSGGK

-159 PSITIELEDVK
+159 PSITIELEDIK

-181 PYAAFFNLPYPMFQL
+181 PYSAFFNLPYPMFQL

-210 MLQTFSSRYDTS
+210 MLQTFSSRYDTA
-222 NGNFKIKLHFYTYK
+222 NGNFKIKLQFYTYK

-263 TKGGATNFS
+263 VQGGSSNFS
-272 NVQDSIVSRGY
+272 NVQNSIVSRGY

-311 RDRIENFIKN
+311 KDRIENFIKN

-336 VEEYQRLLGN
+336 VEEYQRLLSN

-359 FSKYMDTQNYL
+359 FSKYMDVENYL
-370 VMKGVNGL
+370 VMID
-378 TEGSKVYTFKRE
+378 GSKVYTFKPE
-390 IDTQTKRTAAL
+390 INTSQKRKDAL
-401 SELQGILS
+401 AELQGIIS

-414 MESNPVCGVDG
+414 MESNPVCGING

-435 SSKSTFQIT
+435 NSIIPFDIKSD
-444 MEIFPVEPKYDDV
+444 IFPIQPKSGDV
-457 NVLETYRQRKKLSTT
+457 NVKETYRQRKKLSTE
-472 PSPQQL
+472 PSPLQL
-478 KDFDNELA
+478 QEFNNQLA
-486 TQGVFNSLVIVNK
+486 KEGIFNSLEITNK
-499 KGSEEKKFQ
+499 QGSEDKNFQ
-508 YYIFEGKARFE
+508 FYTFEGVNRFE
-519 DLINQMGTNV
+519 DFINRMGV
-529 KKAKENIQEELT
+529 LLKKVKENIQEELT

-590 DTQIKARRNSILNP
+590 DTQNKARRDSILNP
-604 ETANACVDNVSSGD
+604 ETANACVDNLTSGD
-618 NETLPIYP
+618 NKTLPIYP
-626 WPQMLTATSG
+626 WPQMLVATSG
-636 KDGREMF
+636 KDGREKF

-655 QTKAY
+655 QTKGY
-660 QTDLWPEV
+660 LSDLWPEV

-681 VKPPADPLTTE
+681 VKPPADPTSTE

-749 QDKVTDVIAEAESIN
+749 QDKITDVVAEAESIN

-786 AGNFEVLM
+786 SGNFEILM

-818 IKNKVNNSSYEFLS
+818 IKNKVNNSSFEFLS
-832 QNLLNENKSQPL
+832 QNLLNETKSQPL

-864 IFNLTDTYPFTN
+864 VFNLTDTYPFTN

-889 ISDIKSS
+889 ISDIKTS

-927 TNFLFNEIK
+927 TNFLFNDIK
-936 SPIYFFDLKLFYE
+936 SPIYYFDLKLFYE

-970 LVASNQTVSMFN
+970 LVSSNQTVSMFN

-998 NNDEYPFVASAYLFL
+998 NNDEYPFVASAYLFI

-1043 KKFGAVHKLPYA
+1043 KKFGAVHKLPYS

-1085 SYVRNY
+1085 SYVHNY
-1091 DPVTNSPTRN
+1091 DPVTNSASKN
-1101 YNLII
+1101 YNLVI

-1120 LGAETSSLINTG
+1120 LGLETSSLINTG

-1159 QNGFTS
+1159 QNGFLS

-1178 MPEGFDPNNPK
+1178 MPEGFDPNNPR

-1204 DQTSSFIVPS
+1204 DKTSSYIVPS

-1229 ETNQLKYEI
+1229 ETNQLKFEI

-1248 VRMFWS
+1248 VRMFWV
-1254 APNYGYFDIDK
+1254 APNYGYFDINK

-1274 LKQVFNITGDTKQEN
+1274 LKQVFNVSGNTKQEN
-1289 FSINGKQDQYTE
+1289 FSINGKQDEYTE
-1301 ISEIFSVFETEV
+1301 ISEMFSVFEKDI
-1313 LDSFETE
+1313 LDSFELE

-1335 ISNSDSE
+1335 ISNSDTE

-1351 MLMRSLMRIPKVG
+1351 MLMRSLMKIPKVDG
-1364 GTNINTELVSAVS
+1364 ASINTDLVSSVQ
-1377 DSQLNVLTN
+1377 DSQLIVLTN
-1386 ILQSFLNYDVV
+1386 ILDSFLKYDVV

-1402 PANFDKRL
+1402 PASFDKRL

-1426 KYSFQTPI
+1426 NYSFQTPV

-1444 LSQSITNYPN
+1444 LSQSIINYPN
-1454 EWRALQLYVGFS
+1454 EWKALQLYVGFS
-1466 EIPQLQYTNDGSYI
+1466 EIPELQYTNNGSYI
-1480 TDFFVDCNIDFSVE
+1480 TDFFVDCNIDFSVN

-1506 ATQKLNDD
+1506 ATQKLNDN
-1514 TLNYNKF
+1514 TLTYNKF
-1521 VNLMNDYIA
+1521 INLMNGYIE
-1530 STDKFQS
+1530 STDKFQN

-1558 DTALATALEG
+1558 DTGLATALEG
-1568 PQTKL
+1568 SQTKL
-1573 EYWEAFK
+1573 EYWESFK
-1580 ALNDKWISGND
+1580 ALNDKWIAGND

-1612 DKVLID
+1612 DKVLVDI
-1618 VNKLKFRL
+1618 NKLKFRL
-1626 TDINPKTSMLT
+1626 TDINPKTSMLV
-1637 FVQTILVENNF
+1637 FIQTILVENNF

-1676 LEFANTMFG
+1676 LDFANTMFG

-1699 VCFYAGKPSEQLDFK
+1699 VCFYAGKPSEQPDFQ
-1714 NNSNVRFKGDSFDL
+1714 NNANVRFKGDSFDL

-1755 NVDVGPQSQSIFHG
+1755 NVDVGPQNQSIFHG

-1790 VKQSSGKVAGT
+1790 VKQSSGKQAGT
-1801 QNISLYNLYKNRS
+1801 QNVSLYNLYKNRS

-1837 VPMFSGTYMIQ
+1837 VPMFSGAYMIQ
-1848 EVNHSIGPGTFETI
+1848 EVNHTIGPGTFDTV
-1862 FKGTRQSI
+1862 FKGIRQSI
-1870 SNLQKVDSYIQ
+1870 SNLPEIDSYIQ

-1894 NKQDKQEAI
+1894 NKEDKQAAI
-1903 KESAT
+1903 KENGT
-1908 KGNNVISETNDA
+1908 KGANVISQANNT
-1920 VKEATKKDA
+1920 VKEASSKDA
-1929 TTSKNSSQCKP
+1929 NSSTSYPNCKP
-1940 VSNYEKYSNVDSPTT
+1940 VSNYEKYDNVDSPTT
-1955 TKSKYKDAIGTIIA
+1955 TKSKYKDVIGTIIS
-1969 QTDDQRLR
+1969 QTADQKLR

-1992 ELETKENNYSGINLL
+1992 ELETKENNYSGIDLL

-2022 YCSST
+2022 YCSSSN
-2027 DVPYS
+2027 VPYS
-2032 IFSDLSKH
+2032 IFSDLSNH
-2040 ISFLIDRWKGR
+2040 ISFLIARWKDR
-2051 VTQLPEITAKEIVKF
+2051 VTELPNITSKEIVKF
-2066 HTLYFSAN
+2066 YTLYFSAN

-2092 SQMES
+2092 SQMEA
-2097 SVQQSIDLFKTGSG
+2097 SVQKSIDLFKTGSG
-2111 NVSGTPPPN
+2111 NESGTPPPN
-2120 VPPQGQTNQ
+2120 TPPTANTDAG
-2129 SIFENSF
+2129 IFENAKN
-2136 VFSTYYLQ
+2136 FSKTSLD
-2144 NLKINSSGALTGD
+2144 NLEIKNGVLTGT
-2157 FFVINE
+2157 FVINYQDE
-2163 GALLTQDYNAK
+2163 LLSQDYPAK
-2174 IYINGQMSDILI
+2174 IYIAGGINNRVEIGSFTIKPTTNKNVGLFVSVPKITEILDAAKNDETYRI
-2186 SNFII
+2186 TFII
-2191 KKDNNRGSF
+2191 VVN
-2200 VSSPNLIGALELARN
+2200 
-2215 PKTYEIGFSVRVDAF
+2215 AF
-2230 PNIVFG
+2230 PNISYASTKVFAPIKCPD
-2236 NEDFVKVIMPLD
+2236 EDFE
-2248 CPDLGFK
+2248 
-2255 YRDIIDAGDWEV
+2255 YRDIISVSTWDKV
-2267 IKDNICCNC
+2267 KDNICCKC
-2276 YSKPYTGMEIV
+2276 YSDPYEGSEII
-2287 WDGKPCSR
+2287 WDGKRCSK

>member
-22 PNKVIDSDGKVQE
+22 PNKVIDNDGKVQE

-41 NLVMYANLECKALP
+41 NLVMYANLECKVLP

-81 PGDKTFL
+81 PGNKTFL
-88 DNSYTDEITG
+88 DNSYTDELTG
-98 KDSIIGNAV
+98 KDTITGNGV
-107 NQPNLES
+107 NQPRLNS
-114 IPQAPKKGE
+114 IPSAPKKGE
-123 DWFIRQTINSGGK
+123 DWYIRQTIESGGK
-136 QASVDN
+136 PGSVDN

-263 TKGGATNFS
+263 VKGSLTNFS

-311 RDRIENFIKN
+311 KDRIENFVKN

-346 LDKDVYVGAGTSW
+346 LDKDIYAGAGTSW
-359 FSKYMDTQNYL
+359 FATYMGTENYL
-370 VMKGVNGL
+370 VK
-378 TEGSKVYTFKRE
+378 TDGSKVYTFKPE
-390 IDTQTKRTAAL
+390 INTATKRSNAL
-401 SELQGILS
+401 GELQGIIL

-414 MESNPVCGVDG
+414 MESNSVCGING

-435 SSKSTFQIT
+435 GSHVTFKINPN
-444 MEIFPVEPKYDDV
+444 IFPIDLKSSDV
-457 NVLETYRQRKKLSTT
+457 DVKETYRQRKKLSTEPT
-472 PSPQQL
+472 PLQL
-478 KDFDNELA
+478 QEFKNQLITE
-486 TQGVFNSLVIVNK
+486 GIFNSLEITK
-499 KGSEEKKFQ
+499 KTGSEEKNFQ
-508 YYIFEGKARFE
+508 FYIFEGKDKFE
-519 DLINQMGTNV
+519 DLINQMGKDV
-529 KKAKENIQEELT
+529 KTVKENIQEELT

-604 ETANACVDNVSSGD
+604 ETANACVDNISSGD
-618 NETLPIYP
+618 NKTLPIYP

-660 QTDLWPEV
+660 LTDLWPEV

-681 VKPPADPLTTE
+681 VKPPADPTATS

-764 IIQSLSNDNP
+764 ILQSLSNDNP

-786 AGNFEVLM
+786 AGNFEILL

-807 NFIRGIFNTSY
+807 NIIRGIFNTSY
-818 IKNKVNNSSYEFLS
+818 IKNKVNNSSFEFLS
-832 QNLLNENKSQPL
+832 QNLLNESKSQPL

-864 IFNLTDTYPFTN
+864 IFNLTDIYPFTN

-889 ISDIKSS
+889 VSDIKSS

-915 LDITNNNDRRPF
+915 LDISNNNDRRPF
-927 TNFLFNEIK
+927 TNFLFNDVK

-957 PTEGNLRYNDYSG
+957 PTEGNLRYNNYSG
-970 LVASNQTVSMFN
+970 LVNGNQTVSMFN
-982 TPYFVN
+982 TPYFIN

-998 NNDEYPFVASAYLFL
+998 NNSEHPFVASAYLFL

-1030 NSVTDLDYIFATL
+1030 NSVNDLDYIFATL
-1043 KKFGAVHKLPYA
+1043 KKFGAVHKLPYP

-1073 GQDILDTSWSGF
+1073 GLDILDTSWSGF

-1101 YNLII
+1101 YGLTI
-1106 NGAQMDIVLEKNTT
+1106 NGAQIDIVLEKNTT
-1120 LGAETSSLINTG
+1120 LGLETSSLINTG

-1159 QNGFTS
+1159 QNGFSS

-1178 MPEGFDPNNPK
+1178 LPEGFDPNNPK

-1204 DQTSSFIVPS
+1204 DQTSSYIVPS
-1214 QGALINQTSNECITE
+1214 QGSLINQTSNECITE

-1248 VRMFWS
+1248 VRLFWA
-1254 APNYGYFDIDK
+1254 APNYGYFDIDN
-1265 VVKPTPIKY
+1265 VVKPTPLKY
-1274 LKQVFNITGDTKQEN
+1274 LKQVFNITGDNKQEN
-1289 FSINGKQDQYTE
+1289 FSINGKQDEYTE
-1301 ISEIFSVFETEV
+1301 ISEIFSVFEKEV
-1313 LDSFETE
+1313 LDSFELE

-1335 ISNSDSE
+1335 ISNSDTE

-1351 MLMRSLMRIPKVG
+1351 MLMRSLMKIPKVD
-1364 GTNINTELVSAVS
+1364 GTNINTELVSEVS
-1377 DSQLNVLTN
+1377 ESQLNILTN

-1410 FYTFSNAL
+1410 FYTFSNKL

-1444 LSQSITNYPN
+1444 LSQSIINYPN
-1454 EWRALQLYVGFS
+1454 EWEALQIYVGFS

-1480 TDFFVDCNIDFSVE
+1480 TDFFVDCNIDFSVD
-1494 NIKTFAPIIKIY
+1494 NVKTFAPIIKIY
-1506 ATQKLNDD
+1506 ATQKLNDN

-1521 VNLMNDYIA
+1521 VTLMNQYID
-1530 STDKFQS
+1530 STDTFQN

-1558 DTALATALEG
+1558 DAALATALEG

-1573 EYWEAFK
+1573 EYWESFK

-1612 DKVLID
+1612 DKVLVD
-1618 VNKLKFRL
+1618 VNKLKNRL
-1626 TDINPKTSMLT
+1626 NEINPKTSMLV
-1637 FVQTILVENNF
+1637 FIQSILVENNF

-1676 LEFANTMFG
+1676 LDFANTMFG

-1699 VCFYAGKPSEQLDFK
+1699 VCFYAGKPSEQPDFK
-1714 NNSNVRFKGDSFDL
+1714 NNANVRFKNDSFDL

-1736 IEDQIGKTDW
+1736 IEDQIDKTDW

-1755 NVDVGPQSQSIFHG
+1755 NVDVGPQNQSIFHG

-1790 VKQSSGKVAGT
+1790 VKQSSGKAAGT
-1801 QNISLYNLYKNRS
+1801 QNVSLYNLYKNRS

-1829 TMYFNLRH
+1829 TMYFNLRN
-1837 VPMFSGTYMIQ
+1837 VPMFSGAYMIQ
-1848 EVNHSIGPGTFETI
+1848 EVNHSIGPGTFETT
-1862 FKGTRQSI
+1862 FKGVRQSM
-1870 SNLQKVDSYIQ
+1870 SNLQKIDSYIQ

-1894 NKQDKQEAI
+1894 NKQDKQAAI
-1903 KESAT
+1903 KENGT
-1908 KGNNVISETNDA
+1908 KGTDVISETNEVVNA
-1920 VKEATKKDA
+1920 STTKPA
-1929 TTSKNSSQCKP
+1929 NNSSDNPSCTPIK
-1940 VSNYEKYSNVDSPTT
+1940 NYEKYQRIDSPTT
-1955 TKSKYKDAIGTIIA
+1955 TKSKYKDVIGTIIN
-1969 QTDDQRLR
+1969 QTSDQKLR
-1977 YLVFAAIYLGSSNGT
+1977 YLVFATIYLGSSNGT
-1992 ELETKENNYSGINLL
+1992 ELETKENNYSGVDLL
-2007 QYWGNPGLTYFNQQY
+2007 QNWGQAGVSYFNNQF
-2022 YCSST
+2022 YCNSSNT
-2027 DVPYS
+2027 PYAV
-2032 IFSDLSKH
+2032 FLDLSKH
-2040 ISFLIDRWKGR
+2040 VEFLIARFSGKVG
-2051 VTQLPEITAKEIVKF
+2051 QLPAITSKDITKF
-2066 HTLYFSAN
+2066 YTLYFSAV

-2079 VYNKLVQDNPSQL
+2079 VYDKLVQNPSQL
-2092 SQMES
+2092 SEIET
-2097 SVQQSIDLFKTGSG
+2097 SVQQSIDIFKSGSG
-2111 NVSGTPPPN
+2111 NETAGTP
-2120 VPPQGQTNQ
+2120 V
-2129 SIFENSF
+2129 
-2136 VFSTYYLQ
+2136 
-2144 NLKINSSGALTGD
+2144 
-2157 FFVINE
+2157 
-2163 GALLTQDYNAK
+2163 
-2174 IYINGQMSDILI
+2174 
-2186 SNFII
+2186 
-2191 KKDNNRGSF
+2191 
-2200 VSSPNLIGALELARN
+2200 
-2215 PKTYEIGFSVRVDAF
+2215 
-2230 PNIVFG
+2230 
-2236 NEDFVKVIMPLD
+2236 
-2248 CPDLGFK
+2248 
-2255 YRDIIDAGDWEV
+2255 
-2267 IKDNICCNC
+2267 
-2276 YSKPYTGMEIV
+2276 
-2287 WDGKPCSR
+2287 
-2295 NGTTC
+2295 

>member
-22 PNKVIDSDGKVQE
+22 PNKVIDSDGRVQE

-41 NLVMYANLECKALP
+41 NLVMYANLECKVLP

-69 QTVSIASINFLK
+69 QTVTIASINFLK

-98 KDSIIGNAV
+98 KDTITGNGV
-107 NQPNLES
+107 NQPRLNS
-114 IPQAPKKGE
+114 IPSAPKKDE
-123 DWFIRQTINSGGK
+123 DWYIRQTINTGGK
-136 QASVDN
+136 EGSVDN

-236 YTLLSEVP
+236 YTLLSEIP

-263 TKGGATNFS
+263 VKGSLTNFS

-311 RDRIENFIKN
+311 KNRIENFVKN

-359 FSKYMDTQNYL
+359 FATYMDTENYL
-370 VMKGVNGL
+370 VMKD
-378 TEGSKVYTFKRE
+378 GSKVYTFKPE
-390 IDTQTKRTAAL
+390 INTATKRSEAL
-401 SELQGILS
+401 GKLQGIIS
-409 KAKEK
+409 EAKEK
-414 MESNPVCGVDG
+414 MNSNSVCGING

-435 SSKSTFQIT
+435 NSKIPFEIT
-444 MEIFPVEPKYDDV
+444 MDIFKIEPKSGDV
-457 NVLETYRQRKKLSTT
+457 NVDETYRQRKKLSTQ
-472 PSPQQL
+472 PNPDELEKFNNQL
-478 KDFDNELA
+478 AKE
-486 TQGVFNSLVIVNK
+486 GIFNSLEITNRG
-499 KGSEEKKFQ
+499 GSEEKKFQ
-508 YYIFEGKARFE
+508 FYIFEGDGRFE
-519 DLINQMGTNV
+519 DFINKMGKDV
-529 KKAKENIQEELT
+529 KTVKENIQEELT

-590 DTQIKARRNSILNP
+590 DTQIKARRNAILNP

-618 NETLPIYP
+618 NKTLPIYP

-660 QTDLWPEV
+660 LPDLWPEV

-681 VKPPADPLTTE
+681 VKPPADPLTTT
-692 NPLTDI
+692 NPLTDV

-707 FPISNA
+707 FPITNA

-764 IIQSLSNDNP
+764 ILQSLSNDNP

-786 AGNFEVLM
+786 AGNFEILM

-818 IKNKVNNSSYEFLS
+818 IRNKVNNSSFEFLS
-832 QNLLNENKSQPL
+832 QNLLNESISQPL

-889 ISDIKSS
+889 VSDIKSS

-915 LDITNNNDRRPF
+915 LDISNDNDRRPF
-927 TNFLFNEIK
+927 TNFLFNNIK
-936 SPIYFFDLKLFYE
+936 SPIYTFDLKLFYE
-949 NRSFDKQL
+949 NRSFDRQL

-970 LVASNQTVSMFN
+970 LVTSNQTVSMFN

-998 NNDEYPFVASAYLFL
+998 NNSEYPFVASAYLFL

-1043 KKFGAVHKLPYA
+1043 KKFGAVHKLPYP

-1101 YNLII
+1101 YGLTI
-1106 NGAQMDIVLEKNTT
+1106 NGSQIDIVLEKNTT
-1120 LGAETSSLINTG
+1120 LGLETSSLINTG

-1159 QNGFTS
+1159 QNGFSS

-1178 MPEGFDPNNPK
+1178 LPEGFDPNNPK

-1204 DQTSSFIVPS
+1204 DQTSSYIVPS

-1229 ETNQLKYEI
+1229 ETNQLQYEI

-1248 VRMFWS
+1248 VRLFWA
-1254 APNYGYFDIDK
+1254 APNYGYFDINN
-1265 VVKPTPIKY
+1265 VVKPTPLKY

-1301 ISEIFSVFETEV
+1301 ISEMFSVFEKEV
-1313 LDSFETE
+1313 LDSFELE

-1335 ISNSDSE
+1335 ISNSDTE

-1351 MLMRSLMRIPKVG
+1351 MLMRSLMKIPKVT

-1377 DSQLNVLTN
+1377 ESQLNVLSN

-1410 FYTFSNAL
+1410 FYTFSNKL

-1426 KYSFQTPI
+1426 KYSFQTPT

-1444 LSQSITNYPN
+1444 LSQSIINYPN
-1454 EWRALQLYVGFS
+1454 EWEALQLYVGFS

-1506 ATQKLNDD
+1506 ATQKLNDN

-1521 VNLMNDYIA
+1521 VTLMNQYID
-1530 STDKFQS
+1530 STDNFQN

-1558 DTALATALEG
+1558 DAALATALEG

-1597 FEDVLLMDRANRNIG
+1597 FEDILLMDRANRNIG
-1612 DKVLID
+1612 DKVLVDI
-1618 VNKLKFRL
+1618 NKLKETL
-1626 TDINPKTSMLT
+1626 TDINPKTSMLI
-1637 FVQTILVENNF
+1637 FVQNILVENNF

-1661 VQDAVKNPVPKPEGS
+1661 VQDAVKNPVPKPDGT

-1699 VCFYAGKPSEQLDFK
+1699 VCFYAGKPSEQPDFK
-1714 NNSNVRFKGDSFDL
+1714 NNANVRFKGDSFDL
-1728 RRASDNPL
+1728 RRPSDNPL
-1736 IEDQIGKTDW
+1736 IEDQIGKIDW

-1755 NVDVGPQSQSIFHG
+1755 NVDVGPQNQSIFHG

-1782 SLQQTDEL
+1782 SLRQTDEL

-1814 YACTVSMMGNAMIQP
+1814 YSCTVSMMGNAMIQP
-1829 TMYFNLRH
+1829 TMYFNLRN
-1837 VPMFSGTYMIQ
+1837 VPMFSGAYMIQ
-1848 EVNHSIGPGTFETI
+1848 EVNHSIGPGTFETV
-1862 FKGTRQSI
+1862 FKGVRQSI
-1870 SNLQKVDSYIQ
+1870 SNLQKIDSYIQ

-1894 NKQDKQEAI
+1894 NKQDKQAAI
-1903 KESAT
+1903 KESGT
-1908 KGNNVISETNDA
+1908 KQDNVISQSNNT
-1920 VKEATKKDA
+1920 VKEATTKPA
-1929 TTSKNSSQCKP
+1929 NSSTDYPSCTP
-1940 VSNYEKYSNVDSPTT
+1940 INNYEKYQKIDSPTT
-1955 TKSKYKDAIGTIIA
+1955 TKSKYKDVISTIIN
-1969 QTDDQRLR
+1969 QTQDQKLR
-1977 YLVFAAIYLGSSNGT
+1977 YLVFATIYLGSSNGT
-1992 ELETKENNYSGINLL
+1992 ELETNENNYSGVDLL
-2007 QYWGNPGLTYFNQQY
+2007 QNWGQAGVSYFSNQF
-2022 YCSST
+2022 YCNSSNI
-2027 DVPYS
+2027 PYA

-2040 ISFLIDRWKGR
+2040 VEFLIARFSGKIG
-2051 VTQLPEITAKEIVKF
+2051 QLPAITAKDITKF
-2066 HTLYFSAN
+2066 YTLYFSAV

-2079 VYNKLVQDNPSQL
+2079 VYNKLVENPSQL
-2092 SQMES
+2092 SEIET

-2111 NVSGTPPPN
+2111 NESGSLPPSTPPTAN
-2120 VPPQGQTNQ
+2120 TYEG
-2129 SIFENSF
+2129 IFKDAKAFSTTSLNNLDIKNGVLTGNFVVYYEGELLSQDYPAKLYIAGGVNNRVEIGSF
-2136 VFSTYYLQ
+2136 V
-2144 NLKINSSGALTGD
+2144 
-2157 FFVINE
+2157 
-2163 GALLTQDYNAK
+2163 
-2174 IYINGQMSDILI
+2174 
-2186 SNFII
+2186 I
-2191 KKDNNRGSF
+2191 KPTTNKNVGSF
-2200 VSSPNLIGALELARN
+2200 VSV
-2215 PKTYEIGFSVRVDAF
+2215 PKITEILDEAKNDETYRITFIVVVNAF
-2230 PNIVFG
+2230 PNISYGFTRVLAPIKCPD
-2236 NEDFVKVIMPLD
+2236 EDFD
-2248 CPDLGFK
+2248 
-2255 YRDIIDAGDWEV
+2255 YRDIISVSTWDSVKG
-2267 IKDNICCNC
+2267 NICCNC
-2276 YSKPYTGMEIV
+2276 YSEPYEGSEII
-2287 WDGKPCSR
+2287 WDGKRCSK

>member
-22 PNKVIDSDGKVQE
+22 PNKVIDNDGKVKE

-41 NLVMYANLECKALP
+41 NLVMYANLECKVLP
-55 RTKLALGVANNDQV
+55 RTKLAIGVANNDQV

-88 DNSYTDEITG
+88 DNSYTDELTG
-98 KDSIIGNAV
+98 KDTITGNGV
-107 NQPNLES
+107 NQPKLTSVSNPNKS
-114 IPQAPKKGE
+114 S
-123 DWFIRQTINSGGK
+123 DYYIRQTINSGGK

-222 NGNFKIKLHFYTYK
+222 NGNFKIKLQFFTYK
-236 YTLLSEVP
+236 YTLLSEIP
-244 MAALTAVPHMYQSR
+244 MAALIAVPHMYQSR
-258 VNIQT
+258 VSIQT
-263 TKGGATNFS
+263 TKGSSTNFS
-272 NVQDSIVSRGY
+272 NVQDSTVSRGY

-298 IPDDFPEITVVQM
+298 IPDDFPEITLVQM
-311 RDRIENFIKN
+311 KNRIENFIKN

-336 VEEYQRLLGN
+336 VEEYQKLLGN
-346 LDKDVYVGAGTSW
+346 LDKDVYAGAGTSW
-359 FSKYMDTQNYL
+359 AATYMDTKNYL
-370 VMKGVNGL
+370 VMND
-378 TEGSKVYTFKRE
+378 GSKVYTFKPE
-390 IDTQTKRTAAL
+390 INTAQKRSNAL
-401 SELQGILS
+401 GELQGIIYL
-409 KAKEK
+409 AKEE
-414 MESNPVCGVDG
+414 MEANPVCGLNG
-425 KYTIDGKTNT
+425 KYTIDGKTKT
-435 SSKSTFQIT
+435 GSYIPFKIT
-444 MEIFPVEPKYDDV
+444 QSIFPIDLKEADV
-457 NVLETYRQRKKLSTT
+457 NVDETYRQRKKLSTQPT
-472 PSPQQL
+472 ALQL
-478 KDFDNELA
+478 QEFKNQLA
-486 TQGVFNSLVIVNK
+486 TEGIFNSLTITNK
-499 KGSEEKKFQ
+499 GGSEEKKFQ
-508 YYIFEGKARFE
+508 FYIFDGVNRFE
-519 DLINQMGTNV
+519 DLINQMGKLAKTT
-529 KKAKENIQEELT
+529 KENIQEELT

-618 NETLPIYP
+618 NKTLPIYP
-626 WPQMLTATSG
+626 WPQMLVATSG
-636 KDGREMF
+636 KDGREKF

-655 QTKAY
+655 QTKGY
-660 QTDLWPEV
+660 LTDLWPEV
-668 EFVEEFIRATTQT
+668 EFVEEFIKATAQT
-681 VKPPADPLTTE
+681 VNPPGDPIETE

-713 VYDNKEEIKYFYEIF
+713 VYDNKEEVKYFYEIF

-734 SNYSGLLRSNGNTQD
+734 SNYSGLLRSNGNAQD
-749 QDKVTDVIAEAESIN
+749 TDKVTDVIAEAESIN
-764 IIQSLSNDNP
+764 ILQSLSNNNP

-786 AGNFEVLM
+786 AGNFEILL

-832 QNLLNENKSQPL
+832 QNLLSESKSQPL
-844 VSLPGENNVVN
+844 VSLPGEKNVN
-855 FISNSTSSN
+855 DFISNSTSSN

-889 ISDIKSS
+889 ISDIKTS
-896 YNTTKVLTYNTNK
+896 YNTTKVLTYNSNK

-915 LDITNNNDRRPF
+915 LDITNDEDRRPF
-927 TNFLFNEIK
+927 TNFLFNNIK
-936 SPIYFFDLKLFYE
+936 SPIYYYDLKLFYE
-949 NRSFDKQL
+949 NRSFDSQL
-957 PTEGNLRYNDYSG
+957 PTEGNLRYLNYSG
-970 LVASNQTVSMFN
+970 LVTSDQTVSILN
-982 TPYFVN
+982 TPYFIN

-998 NNDEYPFVASAYLFL
+998 NNSEYPFVASAYLFL

-1030 NSVTDLDYIFATL
+1030 NSVKDLDYIFATL
-1043 KKFGAVHKLPYA
+1043 KKFGAVHKLPYP

-1067 KNFVET
+1067 KTFVET
-1073 GQDILDTSWSGF
+1073 GLDIINTSWSGF
-1085 SYVRNY
+1085 SYVHNY
-1091 DPVTNSPTRN
+1091 DPVTNSASRN
-1101 YNLII
+1101 YGLTI

-1120 LGAETSSLINTG
+1120 LGLETSSLINTG

-1159 QNGFTS
+1159 QNGFSS

-1204 DQTSSFIVPS
+1204 DKTSSYIVPS

-1248 VRMFWS
+1248 VRLFWE
-1254 APNYGYFDIDK
+1254 APNYGYFDINK
-1265 VVKPTPIKY
+1265 VVKPTPLKY
-1274 LKQVFNITGDTKQEN
+1274 LKQVFNLTGNTKQEN
-1289 FSINGKQDQYTE
+1289 FSINGVQDDYTE
-1301 ISEIFSVFETEV
+1301 ISEMFSVFEKEI
-1313 LDSFETE
+1313 LDSFESE
-1320 FLNFSKSIYDFDDEF
+1320 FLNFSKSIYDFDSEF
-1335 ISNSDSE
+1335 ISNTDTE

-1351 MLMRSLMRIPKVG
+1351 MLMRSLMKIPKVS
-1364 GTNINTELVSAVS
+1364 GTTINTELVSAVS
-1377 DSQLNVLTN
+1377 KSQLSVLSN

-1426 KYSFQTPI
+1426 KYSYQTPI

-1454 EWRALQLYVGFS
+1454 QWKALQIYVGFS
-1466 EIPQLQYTNDGSYI
+1466 EIPQLKYTNNGSYI
-1480 TDFFVDCNIDFSVE
+1480 TDFFVDCNIDFSVD

-1506 ATQKLNDD
+1506 ATQKLNDS
-1514 TLNYNKF
+1514 TLNYSKF
-1521 VNLMNDYIA
+1521 ITLMNQYIA

-1558 DTALATALEG
+1558 DNALPSVLEG

-1573 EYWEAFK
+1573 EYWESFK
-1580 ALNDKWISGND
+1580 ALNDKWIAGND

-1618 VNKLKFRL
+1618 VNKLKNRL
-1626 TDINPKTSMLT
+1626 TDINVKTSMLT

-1676 LEFANTMFG
+1676 LDFANTMFG

-1699 VCFYAGKPSEQLDFK
+1699 VCFYAGKPSEQPDFK
-1714 NNSNVRFKGDSFDL
+1714 NNANVRFKGDSFDL

-1736 IEDQIGKTDW
+1736 IEDQIGKNDW

-1755 NVDVGPQSQSIFHG
+1755 NVDVGPQNQSIFHG

-1790 VKQSSGKVAGT
+1790 VKQSSGKAAGT

-1829 TMYFNLRH
+1829 SMYFNLRL
-1837 VPMFSGTYMIQ
+1837 VPMFSGAYMIQ
-1848 EVNHSIGPGTFETI
+1848 EVNHSIGPGTFETV
-1862 FKGTRQSI
+1862 FKGIRQSI
-1870 SNLQKVDSYIQ
+1870 SNLPEMDSYIQ

-1894 NKQDKQEAI
+1894 NKQDKQAAI
-1903 KESAT
+1903 KESGT
-1908 KGNNVISETNDA
+1908 KGTNVISQANDT
-1920 VKEATKKDA
+1920 VKEASTNPA
-1929 TTSKNSSQCKP
+1929 NSVSTNSECKP
-1940 VSNYEKYSNVDSPTT
+1940 TITNYAKYDNVDNPTT
-1955 TKSKYKDAIGTIIA
+1955 TKSKYKDAISTIIA
-1969 QTDDQRLR
+1969 QTDSQKLR
-1977 YLVFAAIYLGSSNGT
+1977 YLVFAAMYLGSSNGT
-1992 ELETKENNYSGINLL
+1992 ELETKENNYSGVDLL
-2007 QYWGNPGLTYFNQQY
+2007 QNWGQTGISYFNQQY
-2022 YCSST
+2022 YCISSNI
-2027 DVPYS
+2027 PYA
-2032 IFSDLSKH
+2032 IFSDLPKH
-2040 ISFLIDRWKGR
+2040 VAFLIARWKDR
-2051 VTQLPEITAKEIVKF
+2051 VSQLPEITAKDITKF
-2066 HTLYFSAN
+2066 YILYFSAN
-2074 QKNID
+2074 AKNID
-2079 VYNKLVQDNPSQL
+2079 VYNKLVQQNASFL
-2092 SQMES
+2092 SEIEAN
-2097 SVQQSIDLFKTGSG
+2097 VQKSIDLFKTGSG
-2111 NVSGTPPPN
+2111 NQSGTTPPN
-2120 VPPQGQTNQ
+2120 TPPTTN
-2129 SIFENSF
+2129 SNEALFENAKNF
-2136 VFSTYYLQ
+2136 GNYRLEYLEIK
-2144 NLKINSSGALTGD
+2144 NDVLTGNFLVYNND
-2157 FFVINE
+2157 E
-2163 GALLTQDYNAK
+2163 LLTQDYPAK
-2174 IYINGQMSDILI
+2174 LYISGGMNNVQIGTFTIKPTNNK
-2186 SNFII
+2186 NF
-2191 KKDNNRGSF
+2191 GSF
-2200 VSSPNLIGALELARN
+2200 VSVANITEILEAAKN
-2215 PKTYEIGFSVRVDAF
+2215 DKTYTFTLIVKVNAF
-2230 PNIVFG
+2230 PNISYGSSRVLL
-2236 NEDFVKVIMPLD
+2236 PLK
-2248 CPDLGFK
+2248 CPDK
-2255 YRDIIDAGDWEV
+2255 EYTYRQIIKVDEWAA

-2276 YSKPYTGMEIV
+2276 YSKPYTGSEII
-2287 WDGKPCSR
+2287 WDSKPCSR

>member
-98 KDSIIGNAV
+98 KDSIIGKAV

-159 PSITIELEDVK
+159 PSITIELEDIK

-336 VEEYQRLLGN
+336 VEEYQKLLGN
-346 LDKDVYVGAGTSW
+346 LDKDVYAGAGTSW
-359 FSKYMDTQNYL
+359 FATYMDTKDFL
-370 VMKGVNGL
+370 VKND
-378 TEGSKVYTFKRE
+378 GSKAYTFKRE
-390 IDTQTKRTAAL
+390 IDTSTKREAAL
-401 SELQGILS
+401 GKLQGIIS
-409 KAKEK
+409 EAKEK
-414 MESNPVCGVDG
+414 MEKNIVCGVDG

-435 SSKSTFQIT
+435 NSKVPFKIETK
-444 MEIFPVEPKYDDV
+444 IFPIDLKEADV
-457 NVLETYRQRKKLSTT
+457 NVTETYRQRKKLSTQPT
-472 PSPQQL
+472 PLQL
-478 KDFDNELA
+478 QEFKNKLA
-486 TQGVFNSLVIVNK
+486 EEGIFNSLEIRNK

-508 YYIFEGKARFE
+508 FYTFEGDGRFE
-519 DLINQMGTNV
+519 DLINKMGKLV
-529 KKAKENIQEELT
+529 KTVKENIQEELT
-541 EALTNLLQKKDNGI
+541 EALTKLLQKKDNGI

-590 DTQIKARRNSILNP
+590 DSQIKARRNSILNP

-660 QTDLWPEV
+660 LPDLWPEV

-681 VKPPADPLTTE
+681 VKPPADPLTTD

-774 FIIKKLKEFGIN
+774 FIIKKIKEFGIN
-786 AGNFEVLM
+786 AGNFEILM

-818 IKNKVNNSSYEFLS
+818 IKNKVNNSSFEFLS
-832 QNLLNENKSQPL
+832 QNLLNEDKSQPL

-896 YNTTKVLTYNTNK
+896 YNTTKVLTYNSNK

-915 LDITNNNDRRPF
+915 SDITNDDDRRPF
-927 TNFLFNEIK
+927 TNFLFNNIK
-936 SPIYFFDLKLFYE
+936 SPIYYFDLKLFYE
-949 NRSFDKQL
+949 NRSFDSQL

-970 LVASNQTVSMFN
+970 LVTSNQTVSMFN

-1024 YKTYES
+1024 YKTYSS
-1030 NSVTDLDYIFATL
+1030 NSATDLDYIFATL

-1073 GQDILDTSWSGF
+1073 GKDILDTSWSGF

-1091 DPVTNSPTRN
+1091 DPVTNSPTKN

-1145 QGFQIYSGYTDTDI
+1145 QGFQIYSGYTDSDI
-1159 QNGFTS
+1159 QNGFSS

-1204 DQTSSFIVPS
+1204 DNISSYIVPS

-1248 VRMFWS
+1248 VRMFWV
-1254 APNYGYFDIDK
+1254 APNYGYFDINK

-1289 FSINGKQDQYTE
+1289 FSINGKQDQYSE
-1301 ISEIFSVFETEV
+1301 ISEMFSVFEKEV
-1313 LDSFETE
+1313 LDSFESE

-1335 ISNSDSE
+1335 ISNSDTE

-1364 GTNINTELVSAVS
+1364 GTDINTELVSAVQ
-1377 DSQLNVLTN
+1377 DSQLIVLTN

-1410 FYTFSNAL
+1410 FYTFSNRL
-1418 IADPYTWS
+1418 LADPYTWS
-1426 KYSFQTPI
+1426 KYSFQTPT

-1454 EWRALQLYVGFS
+1454 EWKALRVYVGFS

-1480 TDFFVDCNIDFSVE
+1480 TDFFVDCNIDFSVD
-1494 NIKTFAPIIKIY
+1494 NIKIFAPIIKIY
-1506 ATQKLNDD
+1506 ATQKLNDS

-1521 VNLMNDYIA
+1521 VTLMNEYIT
-1530 STDKFQS
+1530 STDNFQN

-1558 DTALATALEG
+1558 DTALETALEG

-1573 EYWEAFK
+1573 EYWESFK
-1580 ALNDKWISGND
+1580 ALNDKWIAGND

-1612 DKVLID
+1612 DKVLVD
-1618 VNKLKFRL
+1618 VNKLKKTL
-1626 TDINPKTSMLT
+1626 TNINPKTSMLV
-1637 FVQTILVENNF
+1637 FVQDILVTNNF

-1755 NVDVGPQSQSIFHG
+1755 NVDVGPQNQSIFHG
-1769 FQIDQSAGQATAE
+1769 FQIDQSAGKATAE

-1801 QNISLYNLYKNRS
+1801 QNVSLYNLYKNRS

-1848 EVNHSIGPGTFETI
+1848 EVNHTIGPGTFETI

-1894 NKQDKQEAI
+1894 NKQDKQAAI
-1903 KESAT
+1903 KENAK
-1908 KGNNVISETNDA
+1908 KGTDVISETNDK
-1920 VKEATKKDA
+1920 VKESTDKPA
-1929 TTSKNSSQCKP
+1929 NSSTDYPSCTP
-1940 VSNYEKYSNVDSPTT
+1940 ISKYDTYDKVDSPTT
-1955 TKSKYKDAIGTIIA
+1955 TKSKYKDAISTIIT
-1969 QTDDQRLR
+1969 QTSDQKLR
-1977 YLVFAAIYLGSSNGT
+1977 YLVFATIYLGSSNGT
-1992 ELETKENNYSGINLL
+1992 ELETKENNYSGVDLL
-2007 QYWGNPGLTYFNQQY
+2007 QNWGQTGLSYFNQQF
-2022 YCSST
+2022 YCNSSNT
-2027 DVPYS
+2027 PYA

-2040 ISFLIDRWKGR
+2040 VEFLIARFSGKINL
-2051 VTQLPEITAKEIVKF
+2051 LPDITAKEIVKF
-2066 HTLYFSAN
+2066 YTLYFSAN

-2079 VYNKLVQDNPSQL
+2079 VYNNLVQNNPSQL
-2092 SQMES
+2092 SQMEAN
-2097 SVQQSIDLFKTGSG
+2097 VQKSIDLFKTGSG

-2120 VPPQGQTNQ
+2120 VPPTANSNEQ
-2129 SIFENSF
+2129 IFKNAKD
-2136 VFSTYYLQ
+2136 FSTVSLD
-2144 NLKINSSGALTGD
+2144 NLEIKNNTLTGT
-2157 FFVINE
+2157 FVVYNNDE
-2163 GALLTQDYNAK
+2163 LLTQDYPAK
-2174 IYINGQMSDILI
+2174 LYILGGT
-2186 SNFII
+2186 
-2191 KKDNNRGSF
+2191 NNQVEIGSF
-2200 VSSPNLIGALELARN
+2200 TIKPTTNKNIGSFISVTN
-2215 PKTYEIGFSVRVDAF
+2215 IKEILDTAKNEKEYSVILRIKVNAF
-2230 PNIVFG
+2230 PNISYSFSRIVAPISCPD
-2236 NEDFVKVIMPLD
+2236 EDFVES
-2248 CPDLGFK
+2248 DLISNK
-2255 YRDIIDAGDWEV
+2255 RWDEV
-2267 IKDNICCNC
+2267 KGNICCNC
-2276 YSKPYTGMEIV
+2276 YSEPYTGSEII

>member
-22 PNKVIDSDGKVQE
+22 PNKVINEDGKVQE

-41 NLVMYANLECKALP
+41 NLVMYANLECKILP
-55 RTKLALGVANNDQV
+55 RTKLAIGVANNDQV

-88 DNSYTDEITG
+88 DNSYTDELTG
-98 KDSIIGNAV
+98 KDTIKGNGV
-107 NQPNLES
+107 NQPKLTSVSNPNKS
-114 IPQAPKKGE
+114 N
-123 DWFIRQTINSGGK
+123 DFYIRQTINSGGK

-159 PSITIELEDVK
+159 PSITIELEDIK

-181 PYAAFFNLPYPMFQL
+181 PYSAFFNLPYPMFQL

-210 MLQTFSSRYDTS
+210 MLQTFSSRYDTA
-222 NGNFKIKLHFYTYK
+222 NGNFKIKLQFYTYK

-263 TKGGATNFS
+263 VQGGSSNFS
-272 NVQDSIVSRGY
+272 NVQNSIVSRGY

-311 RDRIENFIKN
+311 KDRIENFIKN

-336 VEEYQRLLGN
+336 VEEYQRLLSN

-359 FSKYMDTQNYL
+359 FSKYMDVENYL
-370 VMKGVNGL
+370 VMND
-378 TEGSKVYTFKRE
+378 GSKVYTFKPE
-390 IDTQTKRTAAL
+390 INTSQKRKDAL
-401 SELQGILS
+401 AELQGIIS

-414 MESNPVCGVDG
+414 MESNPVCGING

-435 SSKSTFQIT
+435 NSIIPFDIKSD
-444 MEIFPVEPKYDDV
+444 IFPIQPKSGDV
-457 NVLETYRQRKKLSTT
+457 NVKETYRQRKKLSTE
-472 PSPQQL
+472 PSPLQL
-478 KDFDNELA
+478 QEFNNQLA
-486 TQGVFNSLVIVNK
+486 KEGIFNSLEITNK
-499 KGSEEKKFQ
+499 QGSEDKNFQ
-508 YYIFEGKARFE
+508 FYTFEGVNRFE
-519 DLINQMGTNV
+519 DFINRMGV
-529 KKAKENIQEELT
+529 LLKKVKENIQEELT

-590 DTQIKARRNSILNP
+590 DTQNKARRDSILNP
-604 ETANACVDNVSSGD
+604 ETANACVDNLTSGD
-618 NETLPIYP
+618 NKTLPIYP
-626 WPQMLTATSG
+626 WPQMLVATSG
-636 KDGREMF
+636 KDGREKF

-655 QTKAY
+655 QTKGY
-660 QTDLWPEV
+660 LSDLWPEV

-681 VKPPADPLTTE
+681 VKPPADPTSTE

-749 QDKVTDVIAEAESIN
+749 QDKITDVVAEAESIN

-786 AGNFEVLM
+786 SGNFEILM

-818 IKNKVNNSSYEFLS
+818 IKNKVNNSSFEFLS
-832 QNLLNENKSQPL
+832 QNLLNETKSQPL

-864 IFNLTDTYPFTN
+864 VFNLTDTYPFTN

-889 ISDIKSS
+889 ISDIKTS

-927 TNFLFNEIK
+927 TNFLFNDIK
-936 SPIYFFDLKLFYE
+936 SPIYYFDLKLFYE

-970 LVASNQTVSMFN
+970 LVSSNQTVSMFN

-998 NNDEYPFVASAYLFL
+998 NNDEYPFVASAYLFI

-1043 KKFGAVHKLPYA
+1043 KKFGAVHKLPYS

-1085 SYVRNY
+1085 SYVHNY
-1091 DPVTNSPTRN
+1091 DPVTNSASKN
-1101 YNLII
+1101 YNLVI

-1120 LGAETSSLINTG
+1120 LGLETSSLINTG

-1159 QNGFTS
+1159 QNGFLS

-1178 MPEGFDPNNPK
+1178 MPEGFDPNNPR

-1204 DQTSSFIVPS
+1204 DKTSSYIVPS

-1229 ETNQLKYEI
+1229 ETNQLKFEI

-1248 VRMFWS
+1248 VRMFWV
-1254 APNYGYFDIDK
+1254 APNYGYFDINK

-1274 LKQVFNITGDTKQEN
+1274 LKQVFNVSGNTKQEN
-1289 FSINGKQDQYTE
+1289 FSINGKQDEYTE
-1301 ISEIFSVFETEV
+1301 ISEMFSVFEKDI
-1313 LDSFETE
+1313 LDSFELE

-1335 ISNSDSE
+1335 ISNSDTE

-1351 MLMRSLMRIPKVG
+1351 MLMRSLMKIPKVDG
-1364 GTNINTELVSAVS
+1364 ASINTDLVSSVQ
-1377 DSQLNVLTN
+1377 DSQLIVLTN
-1386 ILQSFLNYDVV
+1386 ILDSFLKYDVV

-1402 PANFDKRL
+1402 PASFDKRL

-1426 KYSFQTPI
+1426 NYSFQTPV

-1444 LSQSITNYPN
+1444 LSQSIINYPN
-1454 EWRALQLYVGFS
+1454 EWKALQLYVGFS
-1466 EIPQLQYTNDGSYI
+1466 EIPELQYTNNGSYI
-1480 TDFFVDCNIDFSVE
+1480 TDFFVDCNIDFSVN

-1506 ATQKLNDD
+1506 ATQKLNDN
-1514 TLNYNKF
+1514 TLTYNKF
-1521 VNLMNDYIA
+1521 INLMNGYIE
-1530 STDKFQS
+1530 STDKFQN

-1558 DTALATALEG
+1558 DTGLATALEG
-1568 PQTKL
+1568 SQTKL
-1573 EYWEAFK
+1573 EYWESFK
-1580 ALNDKWISGND
+1580 ALNDKWIAGND

-1612 DKVLID
+1612 DKVLVDI
-1618 VNKLKFRL
+1618 NKLKFRL
-1626 TDINPKTSMLT
+1626 TDINPKTSMLV
-1637 FVQTILVENNF
+1637 FIQTILVENNF

-1676 LEFANTMFG
+1676 LDFANTMFG

-1699 VCFYAGKPSEQLDFK
+1699 VCFYAGKPSEQPDFQ
-1714 NNSNVRFKGDSFDL
+1714 NNANVRFKGDSFDL

-1755 NVDVGPQSQSIFHG
+1755 NVDVGPQNQSIFHG

-1790 VKQSSGKVAGT
+1790 VKQSSGKQAGT
-1801 QNISLYNLYKNRS
+1801 QNVSLYNLYKNRS

-1837 VPMFSGTYMIQ
+1837 VPMFSGAYMIQ
-1848 EVNHSIGPGTFETI
+1848 EVNHTIGPGTFDTV
-1862 FKGTRQSI
+1862 FKGIRQSI
-1870 SNLQKVDSYIQ
+1870 SNLPEIDSYIQ

-1894 NKQDKQEAI
+1894 NKEDKQAAI
-1903 KESAT
+1903 KENGT
-1908 KGNNVISETNDA
+1908 KGANVISQANNT
-1920 VKEATKKDA
+1920 VKEASSKDA
-1929 TTSKNSSQCKP
+1929 NSSTSYPNCKP
-1940 VSNYEKYSNVDSPTT
+1940 VSNYEKYDNVDSPTT
-1955 TKSKYKDAIGTIIA
+1955 TKSKYKDVIGTIIS
-1969 QTDDQRLR
+1969 QTADQKLR

-1992 ELETKENNYSGINLL
+1992 ELETKENNYSGIDLL

-2022 YCSST
+2022 YCSSSN
-2027 DVPYS
+2027 VPYS
-2032 IFSDLSKH
+2032 IFSDLSNH
-2040 ISFLIDRWKGR
+2040 ISFLIARWKDR
-2051 VTQLPEITAKEIVKF
+2051 VTELPNITSKEIVKF
-2066 HTLYFSAN
+2066 YTLYFSAN

-2092 SQMES
+2092 SQMEA
-2097 SVQQSIDLFKTGSG
+2097 SVQKSIDLFKTGSG
-2111 NVSGTPPPN
+2111 NESGTPPPN
-2120 VPPQGQTNQ
+2120 TPPTANTDAG
-2129 SIFENSF
+2129 IFENAKN
-2136 VFSTYYLQ
+2136 FSKTSLD
-2144 NLKINSSGALTGD
+2144 NLEIKNGVLTGT
-2157 FFVINE
+2157 FVINYQNE
-2163 GALLTQDYNAK
+2163 LLSQDYPAK
-2174 IYINGQMSDILI
+2174 LYIAGGI
-2186 SNFII
+2186 
-2191 KKDNNRGSF
+2191 NNRVEISSF
-2200 VSSPNLIGALELARN
+2200 VIKPTTDKNVGLFISV
-2215 PKTYEIGFSVRVDAF
+2215 PKITEILDAAKNDETYRITFIVVVNAF
-2230 PNIVFG
+2230 PNISYASTEVFAPI
-2236 NEDFVKVIMPLD
+2236 K
-2248 CPDLGFK
+2248 CPDKEFD
-2255 YRDIIDAGDWEV
+2255 YRDIIPVSTWDSVKG
-2267 IKDNICCNC
+2267 NICCNC
-2276 YSKPYTGMEIV
+2276 YSQPYEGSEII
-2287 WDGKPCSR
+2287 WDGKRCSR
-2295 NGTTC
+2295 SGTTC

>member
-41 NLVMYANLECKALP
+41 NLVMYANLECKVLP

-107 NQPNLES
+107 NQPKLES

-444 MEIFPVEPKYDDV
+444 MKIFPVEPKYGDV

-472 PSPQQL
+472 PNEKQL
-478 KDFDNELA
+478 EQFDNELA
-486 TQGVFNSLVIVNK
+486 EQGVFNSLVIVNK

-508 YYIFEGKARFE
+508 YYIFEGVGRFE

-1894 NKQDKQEAI
+1894 NKQDKQAAI
-1903 KESAT
+1903 KENAK
-1908 KGNNVISETNDA
+1908 KGTNVISETNDK
-1920 VKEATKKDA
+1920 VKQSTDKPA
-1929 TTSKNSSQCKP
+1929 NSSSDYPSCTP
-1940 VSNYEKYSNVDSPTT
+1940 ISNYEKYDKVDSPTT

-1969 QTDDQRLR
+1969 QTDDQKLR
-1977 YLVFAAIYLGSSNGT
+1977 YLVFATIYLGSSNGT
-1992 ELETKENNYSGINLL
+1992 ELETKENNYSGVDLL
-2007 QYWGNPGLTYFNQQY
+2007 QYWGETGLRLFDKQY
-2022 YCSST
+2022 YCNSSNA
-2027 DVPYS
+2027 PYA

-2040 ISFLIDRWKGR
+2040 VEFLIARFKGKISL
-2051 VTQLPEITAKEIVKF
+2051 LPDITAKEIVKF
-2066 HTLYFSAN
+2066 YTLYFSAN

-2079 VYNKLVQDNPSQL
+2079 VYNNLVQNNPSQL
-2092 SQMES
+2092 SQMEA
-2097 SVQQSIDLFKTGSG
+2097 SVQKSIDLFKTGSG

-2120 VPPQGQTNQ
+2120 TPPTANTDAG
-2129 SIFENSF
+2129 IFENAKK
-2136 VFSTYYLQ
+2136 FSTATMQ
-2144 NLKINSSGALTGD
+2144 NIYISNNRLTGN
-2157 FFVINE
+2157 FVLYYE
-2163 GALLTQDYNAK
+2163 GELLTQDYPAK
-2174 IYINGQMSDILI
+2174 LYILGGIDKVEI
-2186 SNFII
+2186 
-2191 KKDNNRGSF
+2191 GSF
-2200 VSSPNLIGALELARN
+2200 TIKPTTNKNVGTFISVPNISAILEEARN
-2215 PKTYEIGFSVRVDAF
+2215 DKEYTFTLVVKINAF
-2230 PNIVFG
+2230 PNISYSYQYVFSPI
-2236 NEDFVKVIMPLD
+2236 K
-2248 CPDLGFK
+2248 CPDGDFD
-2255 YRDIIDAGDWEV
+2255 YRQVIDVNKWNKVKND
-2267 IKDNICCNC
+2267 ICCNC
-2276 YSKPYTGMEIV
+2276 YSQPYEGSEIV
-2287 WDGKPCSR
+2287 WNGKRCSR

>member
-22 PNKVIDSDGKVQE
+22 PNKVIDSDGKVKE

-41 NLVMYANLECKALP
+41 NLVMYANLECKVLP
-55 RTKLALGVANNDQV
+55 RTKLAIGVANNDQV

-88 DNSYTDEITG
+88 DNSYTDELTG
-98 KDSIIGNAV
+98 KDTITGNGV
-107 NQPNLES
+107 NQPKLTSVSNPNKS
-114 IPQAPKKGE
+114 S
-123 DWFIRQTINSGGK
+123 DYYIRQTINSGGK

-222 NGNFKIKLHFYTYK
+222 NGNFKIKLQFFTYK
-236 YTLLSEVP
+236 YTLLSEIP
-244 MAALTAVPHMYQSR
+244 MAALIAVPHMYQSR
-258 VNIQT
+258 VSIQT
-263 TKGGATNFS
+263 TKGSSTNFS
-272 NVQDSIVSRGY
+272 NVQDSTVSRGY

-298 IPDDFPEITVVQM
+298 IPDDFPEITLVQM
-311 RDRIENFIKN
+311 KNRIENFIKN

-336 VEEYQRLLGN
+336 VEEYQKLLGN
-346 LDKDVYVGAGTSW
+346 LDKDVYAGAGTSW
-359 FSKYMDTQNYL
+359 AATYMDTKNYL
-370 VMKGVNGL
+370 VMND
-378 TEGSKVYTFKRE
+378 GSKVYTFKPE
-390 IDTQTKRTAAL
+390 INTAQKRSNAL
-401 SELQGILS
+401 GELQGIIYL
-409 KAKEK
+409 AKEE
-414 MESNPVCGVDG
+414 MEANPVCGLNG
-425 KYTIDGKTNT
+425 KYTIDGKTKT
-435 SSKSTFQIT
+435 GSYIPFKIT
-444 MEIFPVEPKYDDV
+444 QSIFPIDLKEADV
-457 NVLETYRQRKKLSTT
+457 NVDETYRQRKKLSTQPT
-472 PSPQQL
+472 ALQL
-478 KDFDNELA
+478 QEFKNQLA
-486 TQGVFNSLVIVNK
+486 TEGIFNSLTITNK
-499 KGSEEKKFQ
+499 GGSEEKKFQ
-508 YYIFEGKARFE
+508 FYIFDGVNRFE
-519 DLINQMGTNV
+519 DLINQMGKLAKTT
-529 KKAKENIQEELT
+529 KENIQEELT

-618 NETLPIYP
+618 NTTLPIYP
-626 WPQMLTATSG
+626 WPQMLVATSG
-636 KDGREMF
+636 KDGREKF

-655 QTKAY
+655 QTKGY
-660 QTDLWPEV
+660 LTDLWPEV
-668 EFVEEFIRATTQT
+668 EFVEEFIKATAQT
-681 VKPPADPLTTE
+681 VNPPGDPLETE

-713 VYDNKEEIKYFYEIF
+713 VYDNKEEVKYFYEIF

-734 SNYSGLLRSNGNTQD
+734 SNYSGLLRSNGNAQD
-749 QDKVTDVIAEAESIN
+749 TDKVTDVIAEAESIN
-764 IIQSLSNDNP
+764 ILQSLSNNNP

-786 AGNFEVLM
+786 AGNFEILL

-832 QNLLNENKSQPL
+832 QNLLSESKSQPL
-844 VSLPGENNVVN
+844 VSLPGEKNVN
-855 FISNSTSSN
+855 DFISNSTSSN

-876 FTWVKN
+876 FTWVKS

-896 YNTTKVLTYNTNK
+896 YNTTKVLTYNSNK

-915 LDITNNNDRRPF
+915 LDITNDEDRRPF
-927 TNFLFNEIK
+927 TNFLFNNIK
-936 SPIYFFDLKLFYE
+936 SPIYYYDLKLFYE
-949 NRSFDKQL
+949 NRSFDSQL
-957 PTEGNLRYNDYSG
+957 PTEGNLRYLNYSG
-970 LVASNQTVSMFN
+970 LVTSDQTVSILN
-982 TPYFVN
+982 TPYFIN

-998 NNDEYPFVASAYLFL
+998 NNSEYPFVASAYLFL

-1030 NSVTDLDYIFATL
+1030 NSVKDLDYIFATL
-1043 KKFGAVHKLPYA
+1043 KKFGAVHKLPYP

-1067 KNFVET
+1067 KTFVET
-1073 GQDILDTSWSGF
+1073 GLDIINTSWSGF
-1085 SYVRNY
+1085 SYVHNY
-1091 DPVTNSPTRN
+1091 DPVTNSASRN
-1101 YNLII
+1101 YGLTI

-1120 LGAETSSLINTG
+1120 LGLETSSLINTG

-1159 QNGFTS
+1159 QNGFSS

-1178 MPEGFDPNNPK
+1178 MSEGFDPNNPK

-1204 DQTSSFIVPS
+1204 DKTSSYIVPS

-1248 VRMFWS
+1248 VRLFWE
-1254 APNYGYFDIDK
+1254 APNYGYFDINK
-1265 VVKPTPIKY
+1265 VVKPTPLKY
-1274 LKQVFNITGDTKQEN
+1274 LKQVFNLTGNTKQEN
-1289 FSINGKQDQYTE
+1289 FSINGVQDDYTE
-1301 ISEIFSVFETEV
+1301 ISEMFSVFEKEI
-1313 LDSFETE
+1313 LDSFESE
-1320 FLNFSKSIYDFDDEF
+1320 FLNFSKSIYDFDSEF
-1335 ISNSDSE
+1335 ISNTDTE

-1351 MLMRSLMRIPKVG
+1351 MLMRSLMKIPKIS
-1364 GTNINTELVSAVS
+1364 GTTINTELVSAVS
-1377 DSQLNVLTN
+1377 KSQLSVLSN

-1426 KYSFQTPI
+1426 KYSYQTPI

-1454 EWRALQLYVGFS
+1454 QWKALQIYVGFS
-1466 EIPQLQYTNDGSYI
+1466 EIPQLKYTNNGSYI
-1480 TDFFVDCNIDFSVE
+1480 TDFFVDCNIDFSVD

-1506 ATQKLNDD
+1506 ATQKLNDS
-1514 TLNYNKF
+1514 TLNYSKF
-1521 VNLMNDYIA
+1521 ITLMNQYIA

-1558 DTALATALEG
+1558 DNALPSVLEG

-1573 EYWEAFK
+1573 EYWESFK
-1580 ALNDKWISGND
+1580 ALNDKWIAGND

-1618 VNKLKFRL
+1618 VNKLKNRL
-1626 TDINPKTSMLT
+1626 TDINVKTSMLT

-1676 LEFANTMFG
+1676 LDFANTMFG

-1699 VCFYAGKPSEQLDFK
+1699 VCFYAGKPSEQPDFK
-1714 NNSNVRFKGDSFDL
+1714 NNANVRFKGDSFDL

-1736 IEDQIGKTDW
+1736 IEDQIGKNDW

-1755 NVDVGPQSQSIFHG
+1755 NVDVGPQNQSIFHG

-1790 VKQSSGKVAGT
+1790 VKQSSGKAAGT

-1837 VPMFSGTYMIQ
+1837 VPMFSGAYMIQ
-1848 EVNHSIGPGTFETI
+1848 EVNHSIGPGTFETV
-1862 FKGTRQSI
+1862 FKGIRQSI
-1870 SNLQKVDSYIQ
+1870 SNLPEMDSYIQ

-1894 NKQDKQEAI
+1894 NKQDKQAAI
-1903 KESAT
+1903 KENGT
-1908 KGNNVISETNDA
+1908 KGTNVISQANDT
-1920 VKEATKKDA
+1920 VKEASTNPANSVA
-1929 TTSKNSSQCKP
+1929 TNSECKP
-1940 VSNYEKYSNVDSPTT
+1940 TITNYAKYDNVDSPTT
-1955 TKSKYKDAIGTIIA
+1955 TKSKYKDAISTIIV
-1969 QTDDQRLR
+1969 QTDIQKLR

-1992 ELETKENNYSGINLL
+1992 ELETKENNYSGVDLL
-2007 QYWGNPGLTYFNQQY
+2007 QNWGQAGDSYFNKQY
-2022 YCSST
+2022 YCTSSN
-2027 DVPYS
+2027 VPYA

-2040 ISFLIDRWKGR
+2040 ITFLIARWKDR
-2051 VTQLPEITAKEIVKF
+2051 VSQLPEITAKDITKF
-2066 HTLYFSAN
+2066 YILYFSAN
-2074 QKNID
+2074 AKNID
-2079 VYNKLVQDNPSQL
+2079 VYNKLVQQNASFL
-2092 SQMES
+2092 SEIEAN
-2097 SVQQSIDLFKTGSG
+2097 VQKSIDLFKTGSG
-2111 NVSGTPPPN
+2111 NQSGSLPPNTPPT
-2120 VPPQGQTNQ
+2120 TN
-2129 SIFENSF
+2129 SNEALFENAKKF
-2136 VFSTYYLQ
+2136 NTFSLQ
-2144 NLKINSSGALTGD
+2144 NLEIKGDVLNGD
-2157 FFVINE
+2157 FEVNNQNE
-2163 GALLTQDYNAK
+2163 LITQDYPAK
-2174 IYINGQMSDILI
+2174 LYISGGMNNVEIGT
-2186 SNFII
+2186 FTI
-2191 KKDNNRGSF
+2191 KPKTNKNVGTF
-2200 VSSPNLIGALELARN
+2200 VSVANITEILEAAKN
-2215 PKTYEIGFSVRVDAF
+2215 DKTYRFTLIVKVNAF
-2230 PNIVFG
+2230 PNISYGFSRVLL
-2236 NEDFVKVIMPLD
+2236 PLK
-2248 CPDLGFK
+2248 CPDKGYT
-2255 YRDIIDAGDWEV
+2255 YRQIIEVGKWDA
-2267 IKDNICCNC
+2267 IKDNICCKC
-2276 YSKPYTGMEIV
+2276 YSKPYTGSEII
-2287 WDGKPCSR
+2287 WDSKPCSR

>member
-98 KDSIIGNAV
+98 KDSIIGKAV

-159 PSITIELEDVK
+159 PSITIELEDIK

-272 NVQDSIVSRGY
+272 NVQDSVVSRGY

-321 ILTSFSQQN
+321 ILSSFSQQN

-336 VEEYQRLLGN
+336 VEEYQKLLGN
-346 LDKDVYVGAGTSW
+346 LDKDVYAGAGTSW
-359 FSKYMDTQNYL
+359 FATYMDTKNFL
-370 VMKGVNGL
+370 VKND
-378 TEGSKVYTFKRE
+378 GSKVYTFKRE
-390 IDTQTKRTAAL
+390 IDTSTKREAAL
-401 SELQGILS
+401 GKLRGIIS
-409 KAKEK
+409 DAKEK
-414 MESNPVCGVDG
+414 MNKNTVCGLDG

-435 SSKSTFQIT
+435 DSKVPFKIDPF
-444 MEIFPVEPKYDDV
+444 EKIFFIELKSGDV
-457 NVLETYRQRKKLSTT
+457 NVKETYRQRKKLSTE
-472 PSPQQL
+472 PNADQL
-478 KDFDNELA
+478 DKFNNELA
-486 TQGVFNSLVIVNK
+486 EQGIFNSLEIRNK
-499 KGSEEKKFQ
+499 KGSEEKNFQ
-508 YYIFEGKARFE
+508 FYIFEGAGRFE
-519 DLINQMGTNV
+519 DLINQMGTLV

-565 AVIFAN
+565 AVVFAN

-590 DTQIKARRNSILNP
+590 DSQIKARRNSILNP

-660 QTDLWPEV
+660 LTDLWPEV

-681 VKPPADPLTTE
+681 VKPPADPLTTD

-774 FIIKKLKEFGIN
+774 FIIKKLKEFGVN
-786 AGNFEVLM
+786 AGNFEILM

-818 IKNKVNNSSYEFLS
+818 IKNKVNNSSFEFLS
-832 QNLLNENKSQPL
+832 QNLLNEDKSQPL

-896 YNTTKVLTYNTNK
+896 YNTTKVLTYNSNK

-915 LDITNNNDRRPF
+915 SDITNDDDRRPF
-927 TNFLFNEIK
+927 TNFLFNNIN

-949 NRSFDKQL
+949 NRSFDSQL

-970 LVASNQTVSMFN
+970 LVTSNQTVSMFN

-998 NNDEYPFVASAYLFL
+998 NGDEYPFVASAYLFL

-1024 YKTYES
+1024 YKTYSS
-1030 NSVTDLDYIFATL
+1030 NSATDLDYIFATL

-1055 WILKIGSVWNRY
+1055 WILKIGSVWSRY

-1073 GQDILDTSWSGF
+1073 GKDILDTSWSGF
-1085 SYVRNY
+1085 SYVHNY

-1145 QGFQIYSGYTDTDI
+1145 QGFQIYSGYTDSDI
-1159 QNGFTS
+1159 QNGFVS

-1204 DQTSSFIVPS
+1204 DKNYSYIVPS

-1248 VRMFWS
+1248 VRMFWV
-1254 APNYGYFDIDK
+1254 APNYGYFDINN

-1289 FSINGKQDQYTE
+1289 FSINGKQDQYSE
-1301 ISEIFSVFETEV
+1301 ISEMFSVFEKEV
-1313 LDSFETE
+1313 LDSFESE

-1335 ISNSDSE
+1335 ISNSDTE

-1364 GTNINTELVSAVS
+1364 GTNINTELVSAVQ
-1377 DSQLNVLTN
+1377 DSQLTVLTN

-1410 FYTFSNAL
+1410 FYTFSNRL
-1418 IADPYTWS
+1418 LADPYTWS
-1426 KYSFQTPI
+1426 KYSFQTPT

-1454 EWRALQLYVGFS
+1454 EWKALQVYVGFS

-1480 TDFFVDCNIDFSVE
+1480 TDFFVDCNIDFSVD
-1494 NIKTFAPIIKIY
+1494 NIKIFAPIIKIY
-1506 ATQKLNDD
+1506 ATQKLNDS
-1514 TLNYNKF
+1514 TLNYTKF
-1521 VNLMNDYIA
+1521 VNLMNEYIT
-1530 STDKFQS
+1530 STDNFQN

-1558 DTALATALEG
+1558 DAALETALEG

-1580 ALNDKWISGND
+1580 ALNDKWIAGND

-1612 DKVLID
+1612 DKVLVD
-1618 VNKLKFRL
+1618 VNKLKKTL
-1626 TDINPKTSMLT
+1626 TNINPKTSMLV
-1637 FVQTILVENNF
+1637 FVQDILVTNNF

-1714 NNSNVRFKGDSFDL
+1714 NNANVRFKGDSFDL

-1755 NVDVGPQSQSIFHG
+1755 NVDVGPQNQSIFHG
-1769 FQIDQSAGQATAE
+1769 FQIDQSAGKATAE

-1801 QNISLYNLYKNRS
+1801 QNVSLYNLYKNRS

-1848 EVNHSIGPGTFETI
+1848 EVNHTIGPGTFETI

-1894 NKQDKQEAI
+1894 NKQDKQAAI
-1903 KESAT
+1903 KENAK
-1908 KGNNVISETNDA
+1908 KGTNVISETNDK
-1920 VKEATKKDA
+1920 VKEASSKDA
-1929 TTSKNSSQCKP
+1929 NSSTSYPNCKP
-1940 VSNYEKYSNVDSPTT
+1940 ISKYETYDNVDSPTT

-1969 QTDDQRLR
+1969 QTNDQKLR
-1977 YLVFAAIYLGSSNGT
+1977 YLVFATIYLGSSNGT
-1992 ELETKENNYSGINLL
+1992 ELETKENNYSGVDLL
-2007 QYWGNPGLTYFNQQY
+2007 QYWGATGSYFNNQY
-2022 YCSST
+2022 YCSSSN
-2027 DVPYS
+2027 VPYA

-2040 ISFLIDRWKGR
+2040 VTFLIERWKGR
-2051 VTQLPEITAKEIVKF
+2051 VTELPNITSKDIVKF
-2066 HTLYFSAN
+2066 YTLYFSAN

-2079 VYNKLVQDNPSQL
+2079 VYNNLVQNNPSQL
-2092 SQMES
+2092 SQMEAN
-2097 SVQQSIDLFKTGSG
+2097 VQKSIDLFKTGSG

-2120 VPPQGQTNQ
+2120 TPPKATTDEE
-2129 SIFENSF
+2129 IFANSKKFSKATIENIDI
-2136 VFSTYYLQ
+2136 Y
-2144 NLKINSSGALTGD
+2144 NSQLRGD
-2157 FFVINE
+2157 FVIDYE
-2163 GALLTQDYNAK
+2163 DELLTQNYPAK
-2174 IYINGQMSDILI
+2174 LYILGGIDKVEI
-2186 SNFII
+2186 
-2191 KKDNNRGSF
+2191 GSF
-2200 VSSPNLIGALELARN
+2200 TIEPDKNKNIGAFVSVTNIRAILEEARN
-2215 PKTYEIGFSVRVDAF
+2215 NKEYTFTLVVKVNAF
-2230 PNIVFG
+2230 PNISYSFQYVFTPIKCPD
-2236 NEDFVKVIMPLD
+2236 EDFGARKVIEV
-2248 CPDLGFK
+2248 DLWK
-2255 YRDIIDAGDWEV
+2255 KV
-2267 IKDNICCNC
+2267 KDNICCKC
-2276 YSKPYTGMEIV
+2276 YSQPYTGSEII
-2287 WDGKPCSR
+2287 WDSKPCSR